1 MRVNTIK
8 KIIAA
13 ILAAVLCFGVL
24 PSRSFFN
31 TLSAVVKAANADS
44 LNEAYADGTSLM
56 PIGPAFTV
64 DTLLSWEPTND
75 PDSDYSRSVVPLADR
90 YTGFTVND
98 YANPDAKLMV
108 CSLANSKHDATNA
121 QGQESFSSYAF
132 NYWQYATS
140 FVYWSGSKRGQVVV
154 PTGEFT
160 DAAHTNGV
168 PVMGTIFFDWG
179 GNSSVVENFVRN
191 YRSVADKLIEVMEY
205 YGFDGYFF
213 NEETAVDYTTAGNLR
228 SMIAYMRQQRPN
240 MLIGW
245 YDSIT
250 DSGNLS
256 YQDAVNGSNSGWVS
270 AGVNEFFMNYNWTTQ
285 DVNTTVS
292 TMQGL
297 GKSQYEAFAGLDVQ
311 QNCMNT
317 NFSSNYLLNNN
328 NNKLKLSLALYC
340 PNSTM
345 GLSGD
350 GADFHEVERQFYV
363 NGGDPRSTSSSGW
376 AGMSRF
382 FADHTTIIS
391 APFVTNFN
399 SGHGKAFYIDGVKS
413 RDAEWSYQSVQD
425 VMPTWTWIIDSNGQK
440 LSGAYD
446 FEDAYNGGSSI
457 KFYGSLT
464 ANKPNNIMLYSTN
477 LDINGSTNIAVTAKN
492 DRGLMKLVAYYGDS
506 STSSYANCQKATFAL
521 DASSGGWTTSNV
533 SLASL
538 SGKKL
543 YAIGFEIG
551 GTSNVSDYQVN
562 IGRLAVTD
570 SEAAAASASNARLEE
585 IIYLDAYTAEAR
597 IKWNGNNAST
607 YEIYR
612 LNADGTRTL
621 IMETPNTAYYIPN
634 LVRNDDQAD
643 VTIEVVPVNANG
655 VRGESSRFTI
665 DWPYENGDTEKLSD
679 VTVPVN
685 ICPLAEVTG
694 YSAQNDGEPAS
705 KAIDGTSENGSKW
718 CATNAQSGWMTI
730 KLDQPRTIKRIRI
743 EHAEYGGEAQNMNT
757 IAFSVQYKSGN
768 NWVTAY
774 STNNNSSAV
783 TDELI
788 TPVTAQEWRLYIS
801 NSGSSAW
808 GAIRIY
814 EWQMFETTER
824 NRTDIVLMKF
834 ASAKNNKGASDT
846 FSLTHAPTGSTV
858 RLYLRDANGNY
869 TQIAS
874 KEAQSSTVSFTG
886 LDYGSDAGRV
896 FYTVQEGKQEE
907 SIKLSTAFDAEPGA
921 VKYSITVVQPA
932 NGTVSA
938 SATSATAGTTVK
950 LTATPAEGYTLDYFT
965 LDGARINGDTFIMPA
980 RNVEV
985 SAVFTANAYS
995 ITVVQPTGGTV
1006 SASATSATAGTTVKL
1021 TATPAEGYTLDYFT
1035 LDGARINGNTFSM
1048 PARNVEVSAVFTA
1061 NAYSITVVQPTGGTV
1076 SASTTSAAAGTTIE
1090 LTATPAEGY
1099 TLDYFTLDGER
1110 INGDTFSMPARN
1122 VEVSAV
1128 FTANAYSITV
1138 VQPTGGTVSASATSA
1153 TAGTTVKLTA
1163 TPAEGY
1169 TLDYFTLDGARINGD
1184 TFIMPA
1190 RNVEVSAVFTAN
1202 AYSITV
1208 VQPTGGTV
1216 SASATSATA
1225 GTTVKLT
1232 ATPAEGYTLD
1242 YFTLDGA
1249 RINGDTFIMPARN
1262 VEVSAVFTAN
1272 AYSITVVQPTGGTV
1286 SASATSATAGTT
1298 VKLTATP
1305 AEGYTL
1311 DYFTLDGARINGD
1324 TFIMPARNV
1333 EVSAVFTANA
1343 YSITVVQPAGGTVSA
1358 SKLSAFFGEAVE
1370 LTAVPD
1376 EGYELSHYVVNGA
1389 ANNGGTFTMPA
1400 RDVIVTAVFTKVAEP
1415 SVNLALNA
1423 TIYYSNKKYPDY
1435 AKNGPQ
1441 HAFDGKMS
1449 DREADKWHA
1458 SGVNGWVAF
1467 DIHTPVANPI
1477 LKIYHAGSAGENSNL
1492 NTSSWDVYI
1501 LNERYL
1507 TEEAYFNMDRS
1518 TQNRVCQIAWFWKRI
1533 HVTTGNTAD
1542 ISIDHIDM
1550 PEARRLFKINMRK
1563 TNQTGYP
1570 YYLNVYEIEMYAGN

>member
-1 MRVNTIK
+1 M
-8 KIIAA
+8 
-13 ILAAVLCFGVL
+13 IL
-24 PSRSFFN
+24 N
-31 TLSAVVKAANADS
+31 
-44 LNEAYADGTSLM
+44 
-56 PIGPAFTV
+56 
-64 DTLLSWEPTND
+64 
-75 PDSDYSRSVVPLADR
+75 
-90 YTGFTVND
+90 
-98 YANPDAKLMV
+98 
-108 CSLANSKHDATNA
+108 
-121 QGQESFSSYAF
+121 
-132 NYWQYATS
+132 S
-140 FVYWSGSKRGQVVV
+140 FV
-154 PTGEFT
+154 
-160 DAAHTNGV
+160 
-168 PVMGTIFFDWG
+168 
-179 GNSSVVENFVRN
+179 
-191 YRSVADKLIEVMEY
+191 
-205 YGFDGYFF
+205 
-213 NEETAVDYTTAGNLR
+213 
-228 SMIAYMRQQRPN
+228 
-240 MLIGW
+240 
-245 YDSIT
+245 
-250 DSGNLS
+250 
-256 YQDAVNGSNSGWVS
+256 
-270 AGVNEFFMNYNWTTQ
+270 
-285 DVNTTVS
+285 TV
-292 TMQGL
+292 
-297 GKSQYEAFAGLDVQ
+297 
-311 QNCMNT
+311 
-317 NFSSNYLLNNN
+317 
-328 NNKLKLSLALYC
+328 
-340 PNSTM
+340 
-345 GLSGD
+345 
-350 GADFHEVERQFYV
+350 
-363 NGGDPRSTSSSGW
+363 
-376 AGMSRF
+376 
-382 FADHTTIIS
+382 
-391 APFVTNFN
+391 
-399 SGHGKAFYIDGVKS
+399 
-413 RDAEWSYQSVQD
+413 
-425 VMPTWTWIIDSNGQK
+425 
-440 LSGAYD
+440 
-446 FEDAYNGGSSI
+446 
-457 KFYGSLT
+457 
-464 ANKPNNIMLYSTN
+464 
-477 LDINGSTNIAVTAKN
+477 
-492 DRGLMKLVAYYGDS
+492 
-506 STSSYANCQKATFAL
+506 
-521 DASSGGWTTSNV
+521 
-533 SLASL
+533 
-538 SGKKL
+538 
-543 YAIGFEIG
+543 
-551 GTSNVSDYQVN
+551 YQVN

-597 IKWNGNNAST
+597 IKWNGNNASS

-679 VTVPVN
+679 VTEPANVCLN
-685 ICPLAEVTG
+685 ATVTG

-718 CATNAQSGWMTI
+718 CATNKQSGWMTI

-743 EHAEYGGEAQNMNT
+743 EHAEYGGEAQDMNT

-768 NWVTAY
+768 NWVTVY
-774 STNNNSSAV
+774 STNSNSSAV

-886 LDYGSDAGRV
+886 LDYGSDAERV

-921 VKYSITVVQPA
+921 VKYSINVVQPTG
-932 NGTVSA
+932 GTVSA

-950 LTATPAEGYTLDYFT
+950 LTANPAEGYTLDYFT

-980 RNVEV
+980 RNV
-985 SAVFTANAYS
+985 
-995 ITVVQPTGGTV
+995 
-1006 SASATSATAGTTVKL
+1006 
-1021 TATPAEGYTLDYFT
+1021 D
-1035 LDGARINGNTFSM
+1035 
-1048 PARNVEVSAVFTA
+1048 
-1061 NAYSITVVQPTGGTV
+1061 
-1076 SASTTSAAAGTTIE
+1076 
-1090 LTATPAEGY
+1090 
-1099 TLDYFTLDGER
+1099 
-1110 INGDTFSMPARN
+1110 
-1122 VEVSAV
+1122 
-1128 FTANAYSITV
+1128 
-1138 VQPTGGTVSASATSA
+1138 
-1153 TAGTTVKLTA
+1153 
-1163 TPAEGY
+1163 
-1169 TLDYFTLDGARINGD
+1169 
-1184 TFIMPA
+1184 
-1190 RNVEVSAVFTAN
+1190 
-1202 AYSITV
+1202 
-1208 VQPTGGTV
+1208 
-1216 SASATSATA
+1216 
-1225 GTTVKLT
+1225 
-1232 ATPAEGYTLD
+1232 
-1242 YFTLDGA
+1242 
-1249 RINGDTFIMPARN
+1249 
-1262 VEVSAVFTAN
+1262 
-1272 AYSITVVQPTGGTV
+1272 
-1286 SASATSATAGTT
+1286 
-1298 VKLTATP
+1298 
-1305 AEGYTL
+1305 
-1311 DYFTLDGARINGD
+1311 
-1324 TFIMPARNV
+1324 
-1333 EVSAVFTANA
+1333 VSAVFTANA

-1389 ANNGGTFTMPA
+1389 ANNGSSFTMPA
-1400 RDVIVTAVFTKVAEP
+1400 HDVMVTAVFTKVAEP

-1423 TIYYSNKKYPDY
+1423 TIYYFNKKYPDY

-1477 LKIYHAGSAGENSNL
+1477 LKIYHAGSAGEGSDL

-1570 YYLNVYEIEMYAGN
+1570 YHLNVYEIEMYAGN

>member
-13 ILAAVLCFGVL
+13 ILAAVFCFGVL

-213 NEETAVDYTTAGNLR
+213 NEETGVDYTTAGNLR

-317 NFSSNYLLNNN
+317 NFSSNYLLNNS
-328 NNKLKLSLALYC
+328 NKLKLSLALYC

-597 IKWNGNNAST
+597 IKWNGNNASS

-694 YSAQNDGEPAS
+694 YSAQNDGEPAW

-718 CATNAQSGWMTI
+718 CATNKQSGWMTI

-743 EHAEYGGEAQNMNT
+743 EHAQYGGEAQNMNT

-768 NWVTAY
+768 NWVTVY

-921 VKYSITVVQPA
+921 VKYSINVVQPA
-932 NGTVSA
+932 NGSVAA

-980 RNVEV
+980 RNVDV

-995 ITVVQPTGGTV
+995 ITVVQPT
-1006 SASATSATAGTTVKL
+1006 
-1021 TATPAEGYTLDYFT
+1021 
-1035 LDGARINGNTFSM
+1035 
-1048 PARNVEVSAVFTA
+1048 
-1061 NAYSITVVQPTGGTV
+1061 
-1076 SASTTSAAAGTTIE
+1076 
-1090 LTATPAEGY
+1090 
-1099 TLDYFTLDGER
+1099 
-1110 INGDTFSMPARN
+1110 
-1122 VEVSAV
+1122 
-1128 FTANAYSITV
+1128 
-1138 VQPTGGTVSASATSA
+1138 
-1153 TAGTTVKLTA
+1153 
-1163 TPAEGY
+1163 
-1169 TLDYFTLDGARINGD
+1169 
-1184 TFIMPA
+1184 
-1190 RNVEVSAVFTAN
+1190 
-1202 AYSITV
+1202 
-1208 VQPTGGTV
+1208 
-1216 SASATSATA
+1216 
-1225 GTTVKLT
+1225 
-1232 ATPAEGYTLD
+1232 
-1242 YFTLDGA
+1242 
-1249 RINGDTFIMPARN
+1249 
-1262 VEVSAVFTAN
+1262 
-1272 AYSITVVQPTGGTV
+1272 
-1286 SASATSATAGTT
+1286 
-1298 VKLTATP
+1298 
-1305 AEGYTL
+1305 
-1311 DYFTLDGARINGD
+1311 
-1324 TFIMPARNV
+1324 
-1333 EVSAVFTANA
+1333 
-1343 YSITVVQPAGGTVSA
+1343 GGTVSA

-1423 TIYYSNKKYPDY
+1423 TVYYSNKKYPDY

-1458 SGVNGWVAF
+1458 SGINGWVAF

-1477 LKIYHAGSAGENSNL
+1477 LKIYHAGSAGEDSNL

-1542 ISIDHIDM
+1542 ISVDHIDM

-1570 YYLNVYEIEMYAGN
+1570 YHLNVYEIEMYAGN

>member
-1 MRVNTIK
+1 M
-8 KIIAA
+8 
-13 ILAAVLCFGVL
+13 
-24 PSRSFFN
+24 
-31 TLSAVVKAANADS
+31 
-44 LNEAYADGTSLM
+44 
-56 PIGPAFTV
+56 
-64 DTLLSWEPTND
+64 
-75 PDSDYSRSVVPLADR
+75 
-90 YTGFTVND
+90 
-98 YANPDAKLMV
+98 
-108 CSLANSKHDATNA
+108 
-121 QGQESFSSYAF
+121 
-132 NYWQYATS
+132 
-140 FVYWSGSKRGQVVV
+140 
-154 PTGEFT
+154 
-160 DAAHTNGV
+160 
-168 PVMGTIFFDWG
+168 
-179 GNSSVVENFVRN
+179 
-191 YRSVADKLIEVMEY
+191 
-205 YGFDGYFF
+205 
-213 NEETAVDYTTAGNLR
+213 
-228 SMIAYMRQQRPN
+228 
-240 MLIGW
+240 
-245 YDSIT
+245 
-250 DSGNLS
+250 
-256 YQDAVNGSNSGWVS
+256 
-270 AGVNEFFMNYNWTTQ
+270 
-285 DVNTTVS
+285 
-292 TMQGL
+292 
-297 GKSQYEAFAGLDVQ
+297 
-311 QNCMNT
+311 
-317 NFSSNYLLNNN
+317 
-328 NNKLKLSLALYC
+328 
-340 PNSTM
+340 
-345 GLSGD
+345 
-350 GADFHEVERQFYV
+350 
-363 NGGDPRSTSSSGW
+363 
-376 AGMSRF
+376 
-382 FADHTTIIS
+382 
-391 APFVTNFN
+391 
-399 SGHGKAFYIDGVKS
+399 
-413 RDAEWSYQSVQD
+413 
-425 VMPTWTWIIDSNGQK
+425 
-440 LSGAYD
+440 
-446 FEDAYNGGSSI
+446 
-457 KFYGSLT
+457 
-464 ANKPNNIMLYSTN
+464 
-477 LDINGSTNIAVTAKN
+477 TAKN

-506 STSSYANCQKATFAL
+506 STSSYANCQKAAFAL

-551 GTSNVSDYQVN
+551 GTSNVYDYQVN

-597 IKWNGNNAST
+597 IKWNGNNASS

-655 VRGESSRFTI
+655 VRGKSSRFTI

-694 YSAQNDGEPAS
+694 YSAQNDGEPAW

-718 CATNAQSGWMTI
+718 CATNKQSGWMTI

-743 EHAEYGGEAQNMNT
+743 EHAQYGGEAQNMNT

-768 NWVTAY
+768 NWVTVY

-921 VKYSITVVQPA
+921 VKYSINVVQPA
-932 NGTVSA
+932 NGSVAA

-950 LTATPAEGYTLDYFT
+950 LTANPAEGYTLDYFT

-995 ITVVQPTGGTV
+995 ITVVQPT
-1006 SASATSATAGTTVKL
+1006 
-1021 TATPAEGYTLDYFT
+1021 
-1035 LDGARINGNTFSM
+1035 
-1048 PARNVEVSAVFTA
+1048 
-1061 NAYSITVVQPTGGTV
+1061 
-1076 SASTTSAAAGTTIE
+1076 
-1090 LTATPAEGY
+1090 
-1099 TLDYFTLDGER
+1099 
-1110 INGDTFSMPARN
+1110 
-1122 VEVSAV
+1122 
-1128 FTANAYSITV
+1128 
-1138 VQPTGGTVSASATSA
+1138 
-1153 TAGTTVKLTA
+1153 
-1163 TPAEGY
+1163 
-1169 TLDYFTLDGARINGD
+1169 
-1184 TFIMPA
+1184 
-1190 RNVEVSAVFTAN
+1190 
-1202 AYSITV
+1202 
-1208 VQPTGGTV
+1208 
-1216 SASATSATA
+1216 
-1225 GTTVKLT
+1225 
-1232 ATPAEGYTLD
+1232 
-1242 YFTLDGA
+1242 
-1249 RINGDTFIMPARN
+1249 
-1262 VEVSAVFTAN
+1262 
-1272 AYSITVVQPTGGTV
+1272 
-1286 SASATSATAGTT
+1286 
-1298 VKLTATP
+1298 
-1305 AEGYTL
+1305 
-1311 DYFTLDGARINGD
+1311 
-1324 TFIMPARNV
+1324 
-1333 EVSAVFTANA
+1333 
-1343 YSITVVQPAGGTVSA
+1343 GGTVSA

-1449 DREADKWHA
+1449 DPEADKWHA

-1477 LKIYHAGSAGENSNL
+1477 LKIYHAGSADEDSNL

>member
-1 MRVNTIK
+1 MKNIK
-8 KIIAA
+8 KLLSLLLCGIMLFGMFPASLFAADGDTGDGSGTISETFVPEITWKRTFEYEHRHDTAANQHTNLGGLYAGDKTAYLSTESKTENSVTTYKNKVHWDWATLSGHFNGRTDDVDDSTHKVWDYGHTDVQYADPVKASITNPINSTSTIGGVGIIPYAPSAGEQAIFAA
-13 ILAAVLCFGVL
+13 TWNNRAAQDFKASSVDGTGIYYSDNYVSVKKGQMDIGYGKKSNDSTISTFSGKSYTARRFSGSFVWPEGYTLSDSIELVSKNDSYYQEIYDKIEADPDLKAAFGGKKVVAINDDMFVFVYKDGEQLTENNYSDYLAFFAGTAGKGVWSWPNADPQDASHGGSGVGWGGEWNVTEPATYGDKYASKAFYKVL
-24 PSRSFFN
+24 PNLDTAGKNRSNSMLSKTLIGKEATDN
-31 TLSAVVKAANADS
+31 TAATAGMMA
-44 LNEAYADGTSLM
+44 L
-56 PIGPAFTV
+56 
-64 DTLLSWEPTND
+64 
-75 PDSDYSRSVVPLADR
+75 SDYWYSFMDGNAISTVLNNK
-90 YTGFTVND
+90 YGTTGINVGDTVHID
-98 YANPDAKLMV
+98 IYCIDMDKV
-108 CSLANSKHDATNA
+108 
-121 QGQESFSSYAF
+121 G
-132 NYWQYATS
+132 
-140 FVYWSGSKRGQVVV
+140 G
-154 PTGEFT
+154 
-160 DAAHTNGV
+160 
-168 PVMGTIFFDWG
+168 IFFDWG

-228 SMIAYMRQQRPN
+228 SMIAYMRQQKPN

-292 TMQGL
+292 TMQNL

-317 NFSSNYLLNNN
+317 YFSSNYLL

-363 NGGDPRSTSSSGW
+363 NGGDPRSTFSSGW

-382 FADHTTIIS
+382 FADHTTIVS

-399 SGHGKAFYIDGVKS
+399 FGHGKAFYIDGVKS

-425 VMPTWTWIIDSNGQK
+425 VIPTWTWIIDSNGQK

-492 DRGLMKLVAYYGDS
+492 DRGLMKLVVYYGDS

-597 IKWNGNNAST
+597 IKWNGNNASS

-643 VTIEVVPVNANG
+643 VTVEVVPVNANG

-694 YSAQNDGEPAS
+694 YSAQNDGEPAW

-718 CATNAQSGWMTI
+718 CATNKQSGWMTI

-768 NWVTAY
+768 NWVTVY
-774 STNNNSSAV
+774 STNSNSSAV

-814 EWQMFETTER
+814 EWQMFESTER
-824 NRTDIVLMKF
+824 ERSDIVLMKF

-896 FYTVQEGKQEE
+896 FYTVQEGVQEE

-921 VKYSITVVQPA
+921 VKYSINVVQPA
-932 NGTVSA
+932 NGSVAA
-938 SATSATAGTTVK
+938 SA
-950 LTATPAEGYTLDYFT
+950 
-965 LDGARINGDTFIMPA
+965 
-980 RNVEV
+980 
-985 SAVFTANAYS
+985 
-995 ITVVQPTGGTV
+995 
-1006 SASATSATAGTTVKL
+1006 
-1021 TATPAEGYTLDYFT
+1021 
-1035 LDGARINGNTFSM
+1035 
-1048 PARNVEVSAVFTA
+1048 
-1061 NAYSITVVQPTGGTV
+1061 
-1076 SASTTSAAAGTTIE
+1076 TSAAAGTIIE
-1090 LTATPAEGY
+1090 LAATPAEGY
-1099 TLDYFTLDGER
+1099 TLDYFTLDGE
-1110 INGDTFSMPARN
+1110 
-1122 VEVSAV
+1122 
-1128 FTANAYSITV
+1128 
-1138 VQPTGGTVSASATSA
+1138 
-1153 TAGTTVKLTA
+1153 
-1163 TPAEGY
+1163 
-1169 TLDYFTLDGARINGD
+1169 
-1184 TFIMPA
+1184 
-1190 RNVEVSAVFTAN
+1190 
-1202 AYSITV
+1202 
-1208 VQPTGGTV
+1208 
-1216 SASATSATA
+1216 
-1225 GTTVKLT
+1225 
-1232 ATPAEGYTLD
+1232 
-1242 YFTLDGA
+1242 
-1249 RINGDTFIMPARN
+1249 
-1262 VEVSAVFTAN
+1262 
-1272 AYSITVVQPTGGTV
+1272 
-1286 SASATSATAGTT
+1286 
-1298 VKLTATP
+1298 
-1305 AEGYTL
+1305 
-1311 DYFTLDGARINGD
+1311 RINGD

-1423 TIYYSNKKYPDY
+1423 TVYYSNKKYPDY

-1449 DREADKWHA
+1449 DPEADKWHA
-1458 SGVNGWVAF
+1458 SGINGWVAF

-1477 LKIYHAGSAGENSNL
+1477 LKIYHAGFAGEGSDL

-1518 TQNRVCQIAWFWKRI
+1518 TQNRVCQIAWFWKRV

-1570 YYLNVYEIEMYAGN
+1570 YHLNVYEIEMYAGN

>member
-13 ILAAVLCFGVL
+13 ILAAVFCFGVL

-179 GNSSVVENFVRN
+179 GNSSVVENFVLN

-228 SMIAYMRQQRPN
+228 SMIAYMRQQKPN

-256 YQDAVNGSNSGWVS
+256 YQDAVNGYNSGWVS

-292 TMQGL
+292 TMQNL

-317 NFSSNYLLNNN
+317 YFSSNYLLNNS
-328 NNKLKLSLALYC
+328 NKLKLSLALYC

-506 STSSYANCQKATFAL
+506 STSSYANCQKAAFAL

-551 GTSNVSDYQVN
+551 DTSNVSDYQVN

-597 IKWNGNNAST
+597 IKWNGNNASS

-694 YSAQNDGEPAS
+694 YSAQNDGEPAW

-718 CATNAQSGWMTI
+718 CATNKQSGWMTI

-768 NWVTAY
+768 NWVTVY
-774 STNNNSSAV
+774 STNSNSSAV

-788 TPVTAQEWRLYIS
+788 TPVTAQEWRLYIY

-846 FSLTHAPTGSTV
+846 FSLTHAPTSSTV

-896 FYTVQEGKQEE
+896 FYTVQEGVQEE

-921 VKYSITVVQPA
+921 VKYSINVVQPA
-932 NGTVSA
+932 NGSVAA
-938 SATSATAGTTVK
+938 SA
-950 LTATPAEGYTLDYFT
+950 
-965 LDGARINGDTFIMPA
+965 
-980 RNVEV
+980 
-985 SAVFTANAYS
+985 
-995 ITVVQPTGGTV
+995 
-1006 SASATSATAGTTVKL
+1006 
-1021 TATPAEGYTLDYFT
+1021 
-1035 LDGARINGNTFSM
+1035 
-1048 PARNVEVSAVFTA
+1048 
-1061 NAYSITVVQPTGGTV
+1061 
-1076 SASTTSAAAGTTIE
+1076 TSAAAGTIIE
-1090 LTATPAEGY
+1090 LAATPAEGY
-1099 TLDYFTLDGER
+1099 TLDYFTLDGE
-1110 INGDTFSMPARN
+1110 
-1122 VEVSAV
+1122 
-1128 FTANAYSITV
+1128 
-1138 VQPTGGTVSASATSA
+1138 
-1153 TAGTTVKLTA
+1153 
-1163 TPAEGY
+1163 
-1169 TLDYFTLDGARINGD
+1169 
-1184 TFIMPA
+1184 
-1190 RNVEVSAVFTAN
+1190 
-1202 AYSITV
+1202 
-1208 VQPTGGTV
+1208 
-1216 SASATSATA
+1216 
-1225 GTTVKLT
+1225 
-1232 ATPAEGYTLD
+1232 
-1242 YFTLDGA
+1242 
-1249 RINGDTFIMPARN
+1249 
-1262 VEVSAVFTAN
+1262 
-1272 AYSITVVQPTGGTV
+1272 
-1286 SASATSATAGTT
+1286 
-1298 VKLTATP
+1298 
-1305 AEGYTL
+1305 
-1311 DYFTLDGARINGD
+1311 RINGD

-1343 YSITVVQPAGGTVSA
+1343 YSITVVQPAGGTVTA

-1458 SGVNGWVAF
+1458 SGINGWVAF

-1477 LKIYHAGSAGENSNL
+1477 LKIYHAGSAGEGSDL

-1518 TQNRVCQIAWFWKRI
+1518 TQNRVCQIAWFWKKI
-1533 HVTTGNTAD
+1533 HVTNGNTAD
-1542 ISIDHIDM
+1542 ISVDHIDM

>member
-228 SMIAYMRQQRPN
+228 SMIAYMRQKRPN

-256 YQDAVNGSNSGWVS
+256 YQDAVNGYNSGWVS

-292 TMQGL
+292 TMQNL

-317 NFSSNYLLNNN
+317 NFSSNYLLN

-506 STSSYANCQKATFAL
+506 STSSYANCQKAAFAL

-685 ICPLAEVTG
+685 ICPLAEVTS
-694 YSAQNDGEPAS
+694 YSAQNDGEPAW

-718 CATNAQSGWMTI
+718 CATNKQSGWMTI

-743 EHAEYGGEAQNMNT
+743 EHAEYGGEAKDMNT

-768 NWVTAY
+768 NWVTVY

-788 TPVTAQEWRLYIS
+788 TPVTAQEWRLYIN

-907 SIKLSTAFDAEPGA
+907 SITAFDAEPGA
-921 VKYSITVVQPA
+921 VKYSINVVQPA
-932 NGTVSA
+932 NGSVAA

-980 RNVEV
+980 RNVDV

-995 ITVVQPTGGTV
+995 ITVVQPANGTV
-1006 SASATSATAGTTVKL
+1006 SASA
-1021 TATPAEGYTLDYFT
+1021 
-1035 LDGARINGNTFSM
+1035 
-1048 PARNVEVSAVFTA
+1048 
-1061 NAYSITVVQPTGGTV
+1061 
-1076 SASTTSAAAGTTIE
+1076 TSAAAGTTIE

-1110 INGDTFSMPARN
+1110 INGDTF
-1122 VEVSAV
+1122 
-1128 FTANAYSITV
+1128 
-1138 VQPTGGTVSASATSA
+1138 
-1153 TAGTTVKLTA
+1153 
-1163 TPAEGY
+1163 
-1169 TLDYFTLDGARINGD
+1169 
-1184 TFIMPA
+1184 IMPA
-1190 RNVEVSAVFTAN
+1190 RNV
-1202 AYSITV
+1202 
-1208 VQPTGGTV
+1208 
-1216 SASATSATA
+1216 
-1225 GTTVKLT
+1225 
-1232 ATPAEGYTLD
+1232 D
-1242 YFTLDGA
+1242 
-1249 RINGDTFIMPARN
+1249 
-1262 VEVSAVFTAN
+1262 
-1272 AYSITVVQPTGGTV
+1272 
-1286 SASATSATAGTT
+1286 
-1298 VKLTATP
+1298 
-1305 AEGYTL
+1305 
-1311 DYFTLDGARINGD
+1311 
-1324 TFIMPARNV
+1324 
-1333 EVSAVFTANA
+1333 VSAVFTANA

-1389 ANNGGTFTMPA
+1389 ANNGSSFTMPA
-1400 RDVIVTAVFTKVAEP
+1400 HDVMVTAVFTKVAEP

-1423 TIYYSNKKYPDY
+1423 TIYYFNKKYPDY

-1477 LKIYHAGSAGENSNL
+1477 LKIYHAGSAGEDSNL

-1570 YYLNVYEIEMYAGN
+1570 YHLNVYEIEMYAGN

>member
-1 MRVNTIK
+1 M
-8 KIIAA
+8 
-13 ILAAVLCFGVL
+13 IL
-24 PSRSFFN
+24 N
-31 TLSAVVKAANADS
+31 
-44 LNEAYADGTSLM
+44 
-56 PIGPAFTV
+56 
-64 DTLLSWEPTND
+64 
-75 PDSDYSRSVVPLADR
+75 
-90 YTGFTVND
+90 
-98 YANPDAKLMV
+98 
-108 CSLANSKHDATNA
+108 
-121 QGQESFSSYAF
+121 
-132 NYWQYATS
+132 S
-140 FVYWSGSKRGQVVV
+140 FV
-154 PTGEFT
+154 
-160 DAAHTNGV
+160 
-168 PVMGTIFFDWG
+168 
-179 GNSSVVENFVRN
+179 
-191 YRSVADKLIEVMEY
+191 
-205 YGFDGYFF
+205 
-213 NEETAVDYTTAGNLR
+213 
-228 SMIAYMRQQRPN
+228 
-240 MLIGW
+240 
-245 YDSIT
+245 
-250 DSGNLS
+250 
-256 YQDAVNGSNSGWVS
+256 
-270 AGVNEFFMNYNWTTQ
+270 
-285 DVNTTVS
+285 TV
-292 TMQGL
+292 
-297 GKSQYEAFAGLDVQ
+297 
-311 QNCMNT
+311 
-317 NFSSNYLLNNN
+317 
-328 NNKLKLSLALYC
+328 
-340 PNSTM
+340 
-345 GLSGD
+345 
-350 GADFHEVERQFYV
+350 
-363 NGGDPRSTSSSGW
+363 
-376 AGMSRF
+376 
-382 FADHTTIIS
+382 
-391 APFVTNFN
+391 
-399 SGHGKAFYIDGVKS
+399 
-413 RDAEWSYQSVQD
+413 
-425 VMPTWTWIIDSNGQK
+425 
-440 LSGAYD
+440 
-446 FEDAYNGGSSI
+446 
-457 KFYGSLT
+457 
-464 ANKPNNIMLYSTN
+464 
-477 LDINGSTNIAVTAKN
+477 
-492 DRGLMKLVAYYGDS
+492 
-506 STSSYANCQKATFAL
+506 
-521 DASSGGWTTSNV
+521 
-533 SLASL
+533 
-538 SGKKL
+538 
-543 YAIGFEIG
+543 
-551 GTSNVSDYQVN
+551 YQVN

-597 IKWNGNNAST
+597 IKWNGTNASS

-665 DWPYENGDTEKLSD
+665 DWPYENGDTERLSD
-679 VTVPVN
+679 ITEPANVCLNAT
-685 ICPLAEVTG
+685 VTG
-694 YSAQNDGEPAS
+694 YSAQNDGEPAW

-718 CATNAQSGWMTI
+718 CATNKQSGWMTI

-743 EHAEYGGEAQNMNT
+743 EHAQYGGEAQNMNT

-788 TPVTAQEWRLYIS
+788 TPVTAQEWRLYIN

-938 SATSATAGTTVK
+938 SATSA
-950 LTATPAEGYTLDYFT
+950 
-965 LDGARINGDTFIMPA
+965 
-980 RNVEV
+980 
-985 SAVFTANAYS
+985 
-995 ITVVQPTGGTV
+995 
-1006 SASATSATAGTTVKL
+1006 
-1021 TATPAEGYTLDYFT
+1021 
-1035 LDGARINGNTFSM
+1035 
-1048 PARNVEVSAVFTA
+1048 
-1061 NAYSITVVQPTGGTV
+1061 
-1076 SASTTSAAAGTTIE
+1076 AAGTTIE

-1099 TLDYFTLDGER
+1099 TLDYFTLDG
-1110 INGDTFSMPARN
+1110 
-1122 VEVSAV
+1122 
-1128 FTANAYSITV
+1128 
-1138 VQPTGGTVSASATSA
+1138 
-1153 TAGTTVKLTA
+1153 
-1163 TPAEGY
+1163 
-1169 TLDYFTLDGARINGD
+1169 ARING
-1184 TFIMPA
+1184 
-1190 RNVEVSAVFTAN
+1190 N
-1202 AYSITV
+1202 
-1208 VQPTGGTV
+1208 
-1216 SASATSATA
+1216 
-1225 GTTVKLT
+1225 
-1232 ATPAEGYTLD
+1232 
-1242 YFTLDGA
+1242 
-1249 RINGDTFIMPARN
+1249 
-1262 VEVSAVFTAN
+1262 
-1272 AYSITVVQPTGGTV
+1272 
-1286 SASATSATAGTT
+1286 
-1298 VKLTATP
+1298 
-1305 AEGYTL
+1305 
-1311 DYFTLDGARINGD
+1311 

-1389 ANNGGTFTMPA
+1389 ANNGSSFTMPA
-1400 RDVIVTAVFTKVAEP
+1400 HDVMVTAVFTKVAEP

-1423 TIYYSNKKYPDY
+1423 TIYYFNKKYPDY

-1477 LKIYHAGSAGENSNL
+1477 LKIYHAGSAGEGSDL

-1542 ISIDHIDM
+1542 ISVDHIDM

-1570 YYLNVYEIEMYAGN
+1570 YHLNVYEIEMYAGN

>member
-228 SMIAYMRQQRPN
+228 SMIAYMRQQKPN

-292 TMQGL
+292 TMQNL

-317 NFSSNYLLNNN
+317 YFSSNYLLNNS
-328 NNKLKLSLALYC
+328 NKLKLSLALYC

-506 STSSYANCQKATFAL
+506 STSSYANCQKAAFAL

-597 IKWNGNNAST
+597 IKWNGNNASS

-621 IMETPNTAYYIPN
+621 IMETPNTAYYIPK

-694 YSAQNDGEPAS
+694 YSAQNDGEPAW

-718 CATNAQSGWMTI
+718 CATNKQSGWMTI

-768 NWVTAY
+768 NWVTVY
-774 STNNNSSAV
+774 ITNNNSSAV

-788 TPVTAQEWRLYIS
+788 TPVTAQEWRLYIY

-814 EWQMFETTER
+814 EWQMFESTER
-824 NRTDIVLMKF
+824 ERSDIVLMKF

-846 FSLTHAPTGSTV
+846 FSLTHAPTSSTV

-896 FYTVQEGKQEE
+896 FYTVQEGVQEE

-921 VKYSITVVQPA
+921 VKYSINVVQPA
-932 NGTVSA
+932 NGSVAA
-938 SATSATAGTTVK
+938 SATSAAAGTTVK
-950 LTATPAEGYTLDYFT
+950 LTANPAEGYTLDYFT
-965 LDGARINGDTFIMPA
+965 LDGA
-980 RNVEV
+980 
-985 SAVFTANAYS
+985 
-995 ITVVQPTGGTV
+995 
-1006 SASATSATAGTTVKL
+1006 
-1021 TATPAEGYTLDYFT
+1021 
-1035 LDGARINGNTFSM
+1035 
-1048 PARNVEVSAVFTA
+1048 
-1061 NAYSITVVQPTGGTV
+1061 
-1076 SASTTSAAAGTTIE
+1076 
-1090 LTATPAEGY
+1090 
-1099 TLDYFTLDGER
+1099 R

-1138 VQPTGGTVSASATSA
+1138 VQPTGGSVAASATSA
-1153 TAGTTVKLTA
+1153 TAGTTIELAA

-1169 TLDYFTLDGARINGD
+1169 TLDYFTLDGERINGN
-1184 TFIMPA
+1184 TF
-1190 RNVEVSAVFTAN
+1190 S
-1202 AYSITV
+1202 
-1208 VQPTGGTV
+1208 
-1216 SASATSATA
+1216 
-1225 GTTVKLT
+1225 
-1232 ATPAEGYTLD
+1232 
-1242 YFTLDGA
+1242 
-1249 RINGDTFIMPARN
+1249 
-1262 VEVSAVFTAN
+1262 
-1272 AYSITVVQPTGGTV
+1272 
-1286 SASATSATAGTT
+1286 
-1298 VKLTATP
+1298 
-1305 AEGYTL
+1305 
-1311 DYFTLDGARINGD
+1311 
-1324 TFIMPARNV
+1324 MPARNV

-1343 YSITVVQPAGGTVSA
+1343 YSITVVQPAGGTVTA

-1449 DREADKWHA
+1449 DPEADKWHA
-1458 SGVNGWVAF
+1458 SGINGWVAF

-1477 LKIYHAGSAGENSNL
+1477 LKIYHAGSAGEGSDL

-1542 ISIDHIDM
+1542 ISVDHIDM

>member
-1 MRVNTIK
+1 M
-8 KIIAA
+8 
-13 ILAAVLCFGVL
+13 VL
-24 PSRSFFN
+24 N
-31 TLSAVVKAANADS
+31 
-44 LNEAYADGTSLM
+44 
-56 PIGPAFTV
+56 
-64 DTLLSWEPTND
+64 
-75 PDSDYSRSVVPLADR
+75 
-90 YTGFTVND
+90 
-98 YANPDAKLMV
+98 
-108 CSLANSKHDATNA
+108 
-121 QGQESFSSYAF
+121 
-132 NYWQYATS
+132 S
-140 FVYWSGSKRGQVVV
+140 FV
-154 PTGEFT
+154 
-160 DAAHTNGV
+160 
-168 PVMGTIFFDWG
+168 
-179 GNSSVVENFVRN
+179 
-191 YRSVADKLIEVMEY
+191 
-205 YGFDGYFF
+205 
-213 NEETAVDYTTAGNLR
+213 
-228 SMIAYMRQQRPN
+228 
-240 MLIGW
+240 
-245 YDSIT
+245 
-250 DSGNLS
+250 
-256 YQDAVNGSNSGWVS
+256 
-270 AGVNEFFMNYNWTTQ
+270 
-285 DVNTTVS
+285 TV
-292 TMQGL
+292 
-297 GKSQYEAFAGLDVQ
+297 
-311 QNCMNT
+311 
-317 NFSSNYLLNNN
+317 
-328 NNKLKLSLALYC
+328 
-340 PNSTM
+340 
-345 GLSGD
+345 
-350 GADFHEVERQFYV
+350 
-363 NGGDPRSTSSSGW
+363 
-376 AGMSRF
+376 
-382 FADHTTIIS
+382 
-391 APFVTNFN
+391 
-399 SGHGKAFYIDGVKS
+399 
-413 RDAEWSYQSVQD
+413 
-425 VMPTWTWIIDSNGQK
+425 
-440 LSGAYD
+440 
-446 FEDAYNGGSSI
+446 
-457 KFYGSLT
+457 
-464 ANKPNNIMLYSTN
+464 
-477 LDINGSTNIAVTAKN
+477 
-492 DRGLMKLVAYYGDS
+492 
-506 STSSYANCQKATFAL
+506 
-521 DASSGGWTTSNV
+521 
-533 SLASL
+533 
-538 SGKKL
+538 
-543 YAIGFEIG
+543 
-551 GTSNVSDYQVN
+551 YQVN

-597 IKWNGNNAST
+597 IKWNGNNASS

-718 CATNAQSGWMTI
+718 CATNKQSGWMTI

-743 EHAEYGGEAQNMNT
+743 EHAQYGGEAQNMNT

-768 NWVTAY
+768 NWVTVY
-774 STNNNSSAV
+774 STNNNSSDV

-921 VKYSITVVQPA
+921 VKYSINVVQPA
-932 NGTVSA
+932 NGSVA
-938 SATSATAGTTVK
+938 
-950 LTATPAEGYTLDYFT
+950 
-965 LDGARINGDTFIMPA
+965 
-980 RNVEV
+980 
-985 SAVFTANAYS
+985 
-995 ITVVQPTGGTV
+995 
-1006 SASATSATAGTTVKL
+1006 ASATSATAGTTVKL

-1035 LDGARINGNTFSM
+1035 LDGARINGNTFIM

-1076 SASTTSAAAGTTIE
+1076 SAFATSATAGTTIE

-1138 VQPTGGTVSASATSA
+1138 VQPTGGSVSASATSA

-1163 TPAEGY
+1163 NPAEGY
-1169 TLDYFTLDGARINGD
+1169 TLDYFTLDGERINGD

-1190 RNVEVSAVFTAN
+1190 RNVDVSAVFTAN

-1232 ATPAEGYTLD
+1232 ANPAGGYTLD
-1242 YFTLDGA
+1242 YFTLDGE

-1262 VEVSAVFTAN
+1262 V
-1272 AYSITVVQPTGGTV
+1272 
-1286 SASATSATAGTT
+1286 
-1298 VKLTATP
+1298 
-1305 AEGYTL
+1305 
-1311 DYFTLDGARINGD
+1311 D
-1324 TFIMPARNV
+1324 
-1333 EVSAVFTANA
+1333 VSAVFTANA
-1343 YSITVVQPAGGTVSA
+1343 YSITVVQPANGTVSA

-1458 SGVNGWVAF
+1458 SGINGWVAF

-1477 LKIYHAGSAGENSNL
+1477 LKIYHAGSAGEDSNL

>member
-13 ILAAVLCFGVL
+13 ILAAVFCFGVL

-213 NEETAVDYTTAGNLR
+213 NEETGVDYTTAGNLR

-317 NFSSNYLLNNN
+317 NFSSNYLLNNS
-328 NNKLKLSLALYC
+328 NKLKLSLALYC

-597 IKWNGNNAST
+597 IKWNGNNASS

-694 YSAQNDGEPAS
+694 YSAQNDGEPAW

-718 CATNAQSGWMTI
+718 CATNKQSGWMTI

-743 EHAEYGGEAQNMNT
+743 EHAQYGGEAQNMNT

-768 NWVTAY
+768 NWVTVY

-921 VKYSITVVQPA
+921 VKYSINVVQPA
-932 NGTVSA
+932 NGSVA
-938 SATSATAGTTVK
+938 
-950 LTATPAEGYTLDYFT
+950 
-965 LDGARINGDTFIMPA
+965 
-980 RNVEV
+980 
-985 SAVFTANAYS
+985 
-995 ITVVQPTGGTV
+995 
-1006 SASATSATAGTTVKL
+1006 
-1021 TATPAEGYTLDYFT
+1021 
-1035 LDGARINGNTFSM
+1035 
-1048 PARNVEVSAVFTA
+1048 
-1061 NAYSITVVQPTGGTV
+1061 
-1076 SASTTSAAAGTTIE
+1076 
-1090 LTATPAEGY
+1090 
-1099 TLDYFTLDGER
+1099 
-1110 INGDTFSMPARN
+1110 
-1122 VEVSAV
+1122 
-1128 FTANAYSITV
+1128 
-1138 VQPTGGTVSASATSA
+1138 ASATSA

-1286 SASATSATAGTT
+1286 SAS
-1298 VKLTATP
+1298 
-1305 AEGYTL
+1305 
-1311 DYFTLDGARINGD
+1311 
-1324 TFIMPARNV
+1324 
-1333 EVSAVFTANA
+1333 
-1343 YSITVVQPAGGTVSA
+1343 
-1358 SKLSAFFGEAVE
+1358 KLSAFFGEAVE

-1423 TIYYSNKKYPDY
+1423 TVYYSNKKYPDY

-1449 DREADKWHA
+1449 DPEADKWHA
-1458 SGVNGWVAF
+1458 SGINGWVAF

-1477 LKIYHAGSAGENSNL
+1477 LKIYHAGFAGEGSDL

-1570 YYLNVYEIEMYAGN
+1570 YHLSVYEIEMYAGN

>member
-228 SMIAYMRQQRPN
+228 SMIAYMRQQKPN

-292 TMQGL
+292 TMQNL

-317 NFSSNYLLNNN
+317 YFSSNYLLNNS
-328 NNKLKLSLALYC
+328 NKLKLSLALYC

-506 STSSYANCQKATFAL
+506 STSSYANCEKATFAL
-521 DASSGGWTTSNV
+521 DASSGGWATSNV

-597 IKWNGNNAST
+597 IKWNGNNASS

-694 YSAQNDGEPAS
+694 YSAQNDGEPAW

-718 CATNAQSGWMTI
+718 CATNARSGWMTI

-768 NWVTAY
+768 NWVTVY
-774 STNNNSSAV
+774 STNSNSSAV

-896 FYTVQEGKQEE
+896 FYTVQEGVQEE

-921 VKYSITVVQPA
+921 VKYSINVVQPA
-932 NGTVSA
+932 NGSVAA
-938 SATSATAGTTVK
+938 SA
-950 LTATPAEGYTLDYFT
+950 
-965 LDGARINGDTFIMPA
+965 
-980 RNVEV
+980 
-985 SAVFTANAYS
+985 
-995 ITVVQPTGGTV
+995 
-1006 SASATSATAGTTVKL
+1006 
-1021 TATPAEGYTLDYFT
+1021 
-1035 LDGARINGNTFSM
+1035 
-1048 PARNVEVSAVFTA
+1048 
-1061 NAYSITVVQPTGGTV
+1061 
-1076 SASTTSAAAGTTIE
+1076 TSAAAGTIIE
-1090 LTATPAEGY
+1090 LAATPAEGY
-1099 TLDYFTLDGER
+1099 TLDYFTLDGE
-1110 INGDTFSMPARN
+1110 
-1122 VEVSAV
+1122 
-1128 FTANAYSITV
+1128 
-1138 VQPTGGTVSASATSA
+1138 
-1153 TAGTTVKLTA
+1153 
-1163 TPAEGY
+1163 
-1169 TLDYFTLDGARINGD
+1169 
-1184 TFIMPA
+1184 
-1190 RNVEVSAVFTAN
+1190 
-1202 AYSITV
+1202 
-1208 VQPTGGTV
+1208 
-1216 SASATSATA
+1216 
-1225 GTTVKLT
+1225 
-1232 ATPAEGYTLD
+1232 
-1242 YFTLDGA
+1242 
-1249 RINGDTFIMPARN
+1249 
-1262 VEVSAVFTAN
+1262 
-1272 AYSITVVQPTGGTV
+1272 
-1286 SASATSATAGTT
+1286 
-1298 VKLTATP
+1298 
-1305 AEGYTL
+1305 
-1311 DYFTLDGARINGD
+1311 RINGD

-1343 YSITVVQPAGGTVSA
+1343 YSITVVQPAGGTVSASATSAAAGTTVKLTATPAEGYTLDYFTLDGERINGDTFIMPARNVEVSAVFTANAYSITVVQPANGTVSA

-1449 DREADKWHA
+1449 DPEADKWHA
-1458 SGVNGWVAF
+1458 SGINGWVAF

-1477 LKIYHAGSAGENSNL
+1477 LKIYHAGSAGEVSNL

-1542 ISIDHIDM
+1542 ISVDHIDM

>member
-1 MRVNTIK
+1 MN
-8 KIIAA
+8 A
-13 ILAAVLCFGVL
+13 
-24 PSRSFFN
+24 
-31 TLSAVVKAANADS
+31 ADS
-44 LNEAYADGTSLM
+44 VPHHPKPSDAERID
-56 PIGPAFTV
+56 
-64 DTLLSWEPTND
+64 LLI
-75 PDSDYSRSVVPLADR
+75 
-90 YTGFTVND
+90 F
-98 YANPDAKLMV
+98 
-108 CSLANSKHDATNA
+108 H
-121 QGQESFSSYAF
+121 F
-132 NYWQYATS
+132 NYIRTFVILNS
-140 FVYWSGSKRGQVVV
+140 FV
-154 PTGEFT
+154 
-160 DAAHTNGV
+160 
-168 PVMGTIFFDWG
+168 
-179 GNSSVVENFVRN
+179 
-191 YRSVADKLIEVMEY
+191 
-205 YGFDGYFF
+205 
-213 NEETAVDYTTAGNLR
+213 
-228 SMIAYMRQQRPN
+228 
-240 MLIGW
+240 
-245 YDSIT
+245 
-250 DSGNLS
+250 
-256 YQDAVNGSNSGWVS
+256 
-270 AGVNEFFMNYNWTTQ
+270 
-285 DVNTTVS
+285 TV
-292 TMQGL
+292 
-297 GKSQYEAFAGLDVQ
+297 
-311 QNCMNT
+311 
-317 NFSSNYLLNNN
+317 
-328 NNKLKLSLALYC
+328 
-340 PNSTM
+340 
-345 GLSGD
+345 
-350 GADFHEVERQFYV
+350 
-363 NGGDPRSTSSSGW
+363 
-376 AGMSRF
+376 
-382 FADHTTIIS
+382 
-391 APFVTNFN
+391 
-399 SGHGKAFYIDGVKS
+399 
-413 RDAEWSYQSVQD
+413 
-425 VMPTWTWIIDSNGQK
+425 
-440 LSGAYD
+440 
-446 FEDAYNGGSSI
+446 
-457 KFYGSLT
+457 
-464 ANKPNNIMLYSTN
+464 
-477 LDINGSTNIAVTAKN
+477 
-492 DRGLMKLVAYYGDS
+492 
-506 STSSYANCQKATFAL
+506 
-521 DASSGGWTTSNV
+521 
-533 SLASL
+533 
-538 SGKKL
+538 
-543 YAIGFEIG
+543 
-551 GTSNVSDYQVN
+551 YQVN

-597 IKWNGNNAST
+597 IKWNGNNASS

-694 YSAQNDGEPAS
+694 YSAQNDGEPAW

-718 CATNAQSGWMTI
+718 CATNARSGWMTI

-743 EHAEYGGEAQNMNT
+743 EHAEYGGEAQDMNT

-768 NWVTAY
+768 NWVTVY
-774 STNNNSSAV
+774 STNSNSSAV

-921 VKYSITVVQPA
+921 VKYSINVVQPA
-932 NGTVSA
+932 NGSVAA

-1006 SASATSATAGTTVKL
+1006 SASATSATAGTTIEL
-1021 TATPAEGYTLDYFT
+1021 TANPAEGYTLDYFT
-1035 LDGARINGNTFSM
+1035 LDGT
-1048 PARNVEVSAVFTA
+1048 
-1061 NAYSITVVQPTGGTV
+1061 
-1076 SASTTSAAAGTTIE
+1076 
-1090 LTATPAEGY
+1090 
-1099 TLDYFTLDGER
+1099 
-1110 INGDTFSMPARN
+1110 
-1122 VEVSAV
+1122 
-1128 FTANAYSITV
+1128 
-1138 VQPTGGTVSASATSA
+1138 
-1153 TAGTTVKLTA
+1153 
-1163 TPAEGY
+1163 
-1169 TLDYFTLDGARINGD
+1169 
-1184 TFIMPA
+1184 
-1190 RNVEVSAVFTAN
+1190 
-1202 AYSITV
+1202 
-1208 VQPTGGTV
+1208 
-1216 SASATSATA
+1216 
-1225 GTTVKLT
+1225 
-1232 ATPAEGYTLD
+1232 
-1242 YFTLDGA
+1242 
-1249 RINGDTFIMPARN
+1249 
-1262 VEVSAVFTAN
+1262 
-1272 AYSITVVQPTGGTV
+1272 
-1286 SASATSATAGTT
+1286 
-1298 VKLTATP
+1298 
-1305 AEGYTL
+1305 
-1311 DYFTLDGARINGD
+1311 RINGD

-1343 YSITVVQPAGGTVSA
+1343 YSITVVQPAGGTVTA

-1449 DREADKWHA
+1449 DLEADKWHA
-1458 SGVNGWVAF
+1458 SGINGWVAF

-1542 ISIDHIDM
+1542 ISVDHIDM

>member
-1 MRVNTIK
+1 M
-8 KIIAA
+8 
-13 ILAAVLCFGVL
+13 IL
-24 PSRSFFN
+24 N
-31 TLSAVVKAANADS
+31 
-44 LNEAYADGTSLM
+44 
-56 PIGPAFTV
+56 
-64 DTLLSWEPTND
+64 
-75 PDSDYSRSVVPLADR
+75 
-90 YTGFTVND
+90 
-98 YANPDAKLMV
+98 
-108 CSLANSKHDATNA
+108 
-121 QGQESFSSYAF
+121 
-132 NYWQYATS
+132 S
-140 FVYWSGSKRGQVVV
+140 FV
-154 PTGEFT
+154 
-160 DAAHTNGV
+160 
-168 PVMGTIFFDWG
+168 
-179 GNSSVVENFVRN
+179 
-191 YRSVADKLIEVMEY
+191 
-205 YGFDGYFF
+205 
-213 NEETAVDYTTAGNLR
+213 
-228 SMIAYMRQQRPN
+228 
-240 MLIGW
+240 
-245 YDSIT
+245 
-250 DSGNLS
+250 
-256 YQDAVNGSNSGWVS
+256 
-270 AGVNEFFMNYNWTTQ
+270 
-285 DVNTTVS
+285 TV
-292 TMQGL
+292 
-297 GKSQYEAFAGLDVQ
+297 
-311 QNCMNT
+311 
-317 NFSSNYLLNNN
+317 
-328 NNKLKLSLALYC
+328 
-340 PNSTM
+340 
-345 GLSGD
+345 
-350 GADFHEVERQFYV
+350 
-363 NGGDPRSTSSSGW
+363 
-376 AGMSRF
+376 
-382 FADHTTIIS
+382 
-391 APFVTNFN
+391 
-399 SGHGKAFYIDGVKS
+399 
-413 RDAEWSYQSVQD
+413 
-425 VMPTWTWIIDSNGQK
+425 
-440 LSGAYD
+440 
-446 FEDAYNGGSSI
+446 
-457 KFYGSLT
+457 
-464 ANKPNNIMLYSTN
+464 
-477 LDINGSTNIAVTAKN
+477 
-492 DRGLMKLVAYYGDS
+492 
-506 STSSYANCQKATFAL
+506 
-521 DASSGGWTTSNV
+521 
-533 SLASL
+533 
-538 SGKKL
+538 
-543 YAIGFEIG
+543 
-551 GTSNVSDYQVN
+551 YQVN

-694 YSAQNDGEPAS
+694 YSAQNDGEPAW

-718 CATNAQSGWMTI
+718 CATNKQSGWMTI

-768 NWVTAY
+768 NWVTVY

-788 TPVTAQEWRLYIS
+788 TPVTAQEWRLYIN

-874 KEAQSSTVSFTG
+874 KEAQSSTVIFTG

-921 VKYSITVVQPA
+921 VKYSINVVQPA
-932 NGTVSA
+932 NGSVAA

-965 LDGARINGDTFIMPA
+965 LDGERINGDTFIMPA

-995 ITVVQPTGGTV
+995 ITVVQPTGGSVAASATSATAGTTIELTATPAEGYTLDYFTLDGERINGNTFIMPARNVEVSAVFTANAYSITVVQPTGGMV

-1035 LDGARINGNTFSM
+1035 LDG
-1048 PARNVEVSAVFTA
+1048 E
-1061 NAYSITVVQPTGGTV
+1061 
-1076 SASTTSAAAGTTIE
+1076 
-1090 LTATPAEGY
+1090 
-1099 TLDYFTLDGER
+1099 
-1110 INGDTFSMPARN
+1110 
-1122 VEVSAV
+1122 
-1128 FTANAYSITV
+1128 
-1138 VQPTGGTVSASATSA
+1138 
-1153 TAGTTVKLTA
+1153 
-1163 TPAEGY
+1163 
-1169 TLDYFTLDGARINGD
+1169 RINGD

-1208 VQPTGGTV
+1208 VQPT
-1216 SASATSATA
+1216 
-1225 GTTVKLT
+1225 
-1232 ATPAEGYTLD
+1232 
-1242 YFTLDGA
+1242 
-1249 RINGDTFIMPARN
+1249 
-1262 VEVSAVFTAN
+1262 
-1272 AYSITVVQPTGGTV
+1272 
-1286 SASATSATAGTT
+1286 
-1298 VKLTATP
+1298 
-1305 AEGYTL
+1305 
-1311 DYFTLDGARINGD
+1311 
-1324 TFIMPARNV
+1324 
-1333 EVSAVFTANA
+1333 
-1343 YSITVVQPAGGTVSA
+1343 GGTVSA

-1423 TIYYSNKKYPDY
+1423 TVYYSNKKYPDY

-1458 SGVNGWVAF
+1458 SGINGWVAF

-1477 LKIYHAGSAGENSNL
+1477 LKIYHAGSAGEDSNL

-1542 ISIDHIDM
+1542 ISVDHIDM

-1570 YYLNVYEIEMYAGN
+1570 YHLNVYEIEMYAGN

>member
-1 MRVNTIK
+1 M
-8 KIIAA
+8 
-13 ILAAVLCFGVL
+13 IL
-24 PSRSFFN
+24 N
-31 TLSAVVKAANADS
+31 
-44 LNEAYADGTSLM
+44 
-56 PIGPAFTV
+56 
-64 DTLLSWEPTND
+64 
-75 PDSDYSRSVVPLADR
+75 
-90 YTGFTVND
+90 
-98 YANPDAKLMV
+98 
-108 CSLANSKHDATNA
+108 
-121 QGQESFSSYAF
+121 
-132 NYWQYATS
+132 S
-140 FVYWSGSKRGQVVV
+140 FV
-154 PTGEFT
+154 
-160 DAAHTNGV
+160 
-168 PVMGTIFFDWG
+168 
-179 GNSSVVENFVRN
+179 
-191 YRSVADKLIEVMEY
+191 
-205 YGFDGYFF
+205 
-213 NEETAVDYTTAGNLR
+213 
-228 SMIAYMRQQRPN
+228 
-240 MLIGW
+240 
-245 YDSIT
+245 
-250 DSGNLS
+250 
-256 YQDAVNGSNSGWVS
+256 
-270 AGVNEFFMNYNWTTQ
+270 
-285 DVNTTVS
+285 TV
-292 TMQGL
+292 
-297 GKSQYEAFAGLDVQ
+297 
-311 QNCMNT
+311 
-317 NFSSNYLLNNN
+317 
-328 NNKLKLSLALYC
+328 
-340 PNSTM
+340 
-345 GLSGD
+345 
-350 GADFHEVERQFYV
+350 
-363 NGGDPRSTSSSGW
+363 
-376 AGMSRF
+376 
-382 FADHTTIIS
+382 
-391 APFVTNFN
+391 
-399 SGHGKAFYIDGVKS
+399 
-413 RDAEWSYQSVQD
+413 
-425 VMPTWTWIIDSNGQK
+425 
-440 LSGAYD
+440 
-446 FEDAYNGGSSI
+446 
-457 KFYGSLT
+457 
-464 ANKPNNIMLYSTN
+464 
-477 LDINGSTNIAVTAKN
+477 
-492 DRGLMKLVAYYGDS
+492 
-506 STSSYANCQKATFAL
+506 
-521 DASSGGWTTSNV
+521 
-533 SLASL
+533 
-538 SGKKL
+538 
-543 YAIGFEIG
+543 
-551 GTSNVSDYQVN
+551 YQVN

-694 YSAQNDGEPAS
+694 YSAQNDGEPAW

-718 CATNAQSGWMTI
+718 CATNARSGWMTI

-743 EHAEYGGEAQNMNT
+743 EHAQYGGEAQNMNT

-768 NWVTAY
+768 NWVTVY

-788 TPVTAQEWRLYIS
+788 TPVTAQEWRLYIN

-921 VKYSITVVQPA
+921 VKYSINVVQPA
-932 NGTVSA
+932 GGSVAA

-965 LDGARINGDTFIMPA
+965 LDGERINGDTFIMPA

-995 ITVVQPTGGTV
+995 INVVQPANGMV

-1035 LDGARINGNTFSM
+1035 LDGARINGNTF
-1048 PARNVEVSAVFTA
+1048 
-1061 NAYSITVVQPTGGTV
+1061 
-1076 SASTTSAAAGTTIE
+1076 
-1090 LTATPAEGY
+1090 
-1099 TLDYFTLDGER
+1099 
-1110 INGDTFSMPARN
+1110 
-1122 VEVSAV
+1122 
-1128 FTANAYSITV
+1128 
-1138 VQPTGGTVSASATSA
+1138 
-1153 TAGTTVKLTA
+1153 
-1163 TPAEGY
+1163 
-1169 TLDYFTLDGARINGD
+1169 
-1184 TFIMPA
+1184 
-1190 RNVEVSAVFTAN
+1190 
-1202 AYSITV
+1202 
-1208 VQPTGGTV
+1208 
-1216 SASATSATA
+1216 
-1225 GTTVKLT
+1225 
-1232 ATPAEGYTLD
+1232 
-1242 YFTLDGA
+1242 
-1249 RINGDTFIMPARN
+1249 
-1262 VEVSAVFTAN
+1262 
-1272 AYSITVVQPTGGTV
+1272 
-1286 SASATSATAGTT
+1286 
-1298 VKLTATP
+1298 
-1305 AEGYTL
+1305 
-1311 DYFTLDGARINGD
+1311 
-1324 TFIMPARNV
+1324 IMPARNV

-1343 YSITVVQPAGGTVSA
+1343 YSITVVQPANGTVSA

-1423 TIYYSNKKYPDY
+1423 TVYYSNKKYPDY

-1458 SGVNGWVAF
+1458 SGINGWVAF

-1477 LKIYHAGSAGENSNL
+1477 LKIYHAGFAGEGSDL

-1570 YYLNVYEIEMYAGN
+1570 YHLNVYEIEMYAGN

>member
-1 MRVNTIK
+1 
-8 KIIAA
+8 
-13 ILAAVLCFGVL
+13 
-24 PSRSFFN
+24 
-31 TLSAVVKAANADS
+31 
-44 LNEAYADGTSLM
+44 
-56 PIGPAFTV
+56 
-64 DTLLSWEPTND
+64 
-75 PDSDYSRSVVPLADR
+75 
-90 YTGFTVND
+90 
-98 YANPDAKLMV
+98 
-108 CSLANSKHDATNA
+108 
-121 QGQESFSSYAF
+121 
-132 NYWQYATS
+132 
-140 FVYWSGSKRGQVVV
+140 
-154 PTGEFT
+154 
-160 DAAHTNGV
+160 
-168 PVMGTIFFDWG
+168 
-179 GNSSVVENFVRN
+179 
-191 YRSVADKLIEVMEY
+191 
-205 YGFDGYFF
+205 
-213 NEETAVDYTTAGNLR
+213 
-228 SMIAYMRQQRPN
+228 
-240 MLIGW
+240 
-245 YDSIT
+245 
-250 DSGNLS
+250 
-256 YQDAVNGSNSGWVS
+256 
-270 AGVNEFFMNYNWTTQ
+270 
-285 DVNTTVS
+285 
-292 TMQGL
+292 
-297 GKSQYEAFAGLDVQ
+297 
-311 QNCMNT
+311 
-317 NFSSNYLLNNN
+317 
-328 NNKLKLSLALYC
+328 
-340 PNSTM
+340 
-345 GLSGD
+345 
-350 GADFHEVERQFYV
+350 
-363 NGGDPRSTSSSGW
+363 
-376 AGMSRF
+376 
-382 FADHTTIIS
+382 
-391 APFVTNFN
+391 
-399 SGHGKAFYIDGVKS
+399 
-413 RDAEWSYQSVQD
+413 
-425 VMPTWTWIIDSNGQK
+425 
-440 LSGAYD
+440 
-446 FEDAYNGGSSI
+446 
-457 KFYGSLT
+457 
-464 ANKPNNIMLYSTN
+464 
-477 LDINGSTNIAVTAKN
+477 
-492 DRGLMKLVAYYGDS
+492 
-506 STSSYANCQKATFAL
+506 
-521 DASSGGWTTSNV
+521 
-533 SLASL
+533 
-538 SGKKL
+538 
-543 YAIGFEIG
+543 
-551 GTSNVSDYQVN
+551 
-562 IGRLAVTD
+562 
-570 SEAAAASASNARLEE
+570 
-585 IIYLDAYTAEAR
+585 
-597 IKWNGNNAST
+597 
-607 YEIYR
+607 
-612 LNADGTRTL
+612 
-621 IMETPNTAYYIPN
+621 METPNTAYYIPN

-718 CATNAQSGWMTI
+718 CATNKQSGWMTI

-743 EHAEYGGEAQNMNT
+743 EHAEYGGESQDMNT

-768 NWVTAY
+768 NWITVY
-774 STNNNSSAV
+774 STNSNSSAV

-846 FSLTHAPTGSTV
+846 FSLTHAPMGSTV

-932 NGTVSA
+932 NGSVAA

-950 LTATPAEGYTLDYFT
+950 LTA
-965 LDGARINGDTFIMPA
+965 N
-980 RNVEV
+980 
-985 SAVFTANAYS
+985 
-995 ITVVQPTGGTV
+995 
-1006 SASATSATAGTTVKL
+1006 
-1021 TATPAEGYTLDYFT
+1021 PAEGYTLDYFT

-1061 NAYSITVVQPTGGTV
+1061 NAYSITVVQPAGGSV
-1076 SASTTSAAAGTTIE
+1076 AASATSAAAGTTIE
-1090 LTATPAEGY
+1090 LA
-1099 TLDYFTLDGER
+1099 
-1110 INGDTFSMPARN
+1110 
-1122 VEVSAV
+1122 
-1128 FTANAYSITV
+1128 
-1138 VQPTGGTVSASATSA
+1138 
-1153 TAGTTVKLTA
+1153 A

-1169 TLDYFTLDGARINGD
+1169 TLDYFTLDGARING
-1184 TFIMPA
+1184 
-1190 RNVEVSAVFTAN
+1190 N
-1202 AYSITV
+1202 
-1208 VQPTGGTV
+1208 
-1216 SASATSATA
+1216 
-1225 GTTVKLT
+1225 
-1232 ATPAEGYTLD
+1232 
-1242 YFTLDGA
+1242 
-1249 RINGDTFIMPARN
+1249 
-1262 VEVSAVFTAN
+1262 
-1272 AYSITVVQPTGGTV
+1272 
-1286 SASATSATAGTT
+1286 
-1298 VKLTATP
+1298 
-1305 AEGYTL
+1305 
-1311 DYFTLDGARINGD
+1311 

-1343 YSITVVQPAGGTVSA
+1343 YSITVVQPANGTVSA

-1423 TIYYSNKKYPDY
+1423 TVYYSNKKYPDY

-1449 DREADKWHA
+1449 DPEADKWHA
-1458 SGVNGWVAF
+1458 SGINGWVAF

-1477 LKIYHAGSAGENSNL
+1477 LKIYHAGFAGEGSDL

-1570 YYLNVYEIEMYAGN
+1570 YHLNVYEIEMYAGN

>member
-13 ILAAVLCFGVL
+13 ILAAVFCFGVL

-228 SMIAYMRQQRPN
+228 SMIAYMRQQRPD

-256 YQDAVNGSNSGWVS
+256 YQDAVNGYNSGWVS

-292 TMQGL
+292 TMQNL

-317 NFSSNYLLNNN
+317 NFSSNYLLN

-506 STSSYANCQKATFAL
+506 STSSYANCQKAAFAL

-551 GTSNVSDYQVN
+551 GTSNVYDYQVN

-694 YSAQNDGEPAS
+694 YSAQNDGEPAW

-718 CATNAQSGWMTI
+718 CATNARSGWMTI

-743 EHAEYGGEAQNMNT
+743 EHAEYGGESQDMNT

-768 NWVTAY
+768 NWVTVY

-814 EWQMFETTER
+814 EWKMFESTER
-824 NRTDIVLMKF
+824 ERSDIVLMKF

-896 FYTVQEGKQEE
+896 FYTVQEGKQKE

-921 VKYSITVVQPA
+921 AKYSINVVQPA
-932 NGTVSA
+932 NGSVAA

-995 ITVVQPTGGTV
+995 ITVVQPTGGSV
-1006 SASATSATAGTTVKL
+1006 AASATSAT
-1021 TATPAEGYTLDYFT
+1021 
-1035 LDGARINGNTFSM
+1035 
-1048 PARNVEVSAVFTA
+1048 
-1061 NAYSITVVQPTGGTV
+1061 
-1076 SASTTSAAAGTTIE
+1076 AGTTIE

-1122 VEVSAV
+1122 VDVSAV

-1153 TAGTTVKLTA
+1153 AAGTTVELTA
-1163 TPAEGY
+1163 NPAEGY
-1169 TLDYFTLDGARINGD
+1169 TLDYFTLDGARINGDTFSMPARNVEVSAVFTANAYSITVVQPANGTVSASATSATAGTTVKLTANPAEGYTLDYFTLDGERINGD

-1208 VQPTGGTV
+1208 VQPTGGSV
-1216 SASATSATA
+1216 AASATSATA
-1225 GTTVKLT
+1225 GTTIELT

-1249 RINGDTFIMPARN
+1249 RINGNTFIMPARN

-1272 AYSITVVQPTGGTV
+1272 AYSITVVQPT
-1286 SASATSATAGTT
+1286 
-1298 VKLTATP
+1298 
-1305 AEGYTL
+1305 
-1311 DYFTLDGARINGD
+1311 
-1324 TFIMPARNV
+1324 
-1333 EVSAVFTANA
+1333 
-1343 YSITVVQPAGGTVSA
+1343 GGTVSA

-1449 DREADKWHA
+1449 DPEADKWHA

-1477 LKIYHAGSAGENSNL
+1477 LKIYHAGSADEDSNL

>member
-13 ILAAVLCFGVL
+13 ILAAVFCFGVL

-168 PVMGTIFFDWG
+168 PVMGTIFFDWNG
-179 GNSSVVENFVRN
+179 DSSVVENFVRN

-213 NEETAVDYTTAGNLR
+213 NEETAVNYTTAGNLR

-292 TMQGL
+292 TMQNL

-317 NFSSNYLLNNN
+317 YFSSNYLLNNS
-328 NNKLKLSLALYC
+328 NKLKLSLALYC

-477 LDINGSTNIAVTAKN
+477 LDINGSTNIAVTSKN
-492 DRGLMKLVAYYGDS
+492 DRWLMKLVAYYGDS
-506 STSSYANCQKATFAL
+506 STSSYANCQKAAFAL

-597 IKWNGNNAST
+597 IKWNGNNASS

-643 VTIEVVPVNANG
+643 VTVEVVPVNANG

-665 DWPYENGDTEKLSD
+665 DWLYENGDTEKLSD

-694 YSAQNDGEPAS
+694 YSAQNDGEPAW

-718 CATNAQSGWMTI
+718 CATNARSGWMTI

-743 EHAEYGGEAQNMNT
+743 EHAEYGGEAQDMNT

-768 NWVTAY
+768 NWVTVY
-774 STNNNSSAV
+774 STNSNSSDV

-846 FSLTHAPTGSTV
+846 FSLTNAPTGSTV

-921 VKYSITVVQPA
+921 VKYSINVVQPA
-932 NGTVSA
+932 NGSVAA

-965 LDGARINGDTFIMPA
+965 LDG
-980 RNVEV
+980 E
-985 SAVFTANAYS
+985 
-995 ITVVQPTGGTV
+995 
-1006 SASATSATAGTTVKL
+1006 
-1021 TATPAEGYTLDYFT
+1021 
-1035 LDGARINGNTFSM
+1035 
-1048 PARNVEVSAVFTA
+1048 
-1061 NAYSITVVQPTGGTV
+1061 
-1076 SASTTSAAAGTTIE
+1076 
-1090 LTATPAEGY
+1090 
-1099 TLDYFTLDGER
+1099 
-1110 INGDTFSMPARN
+1110 
-1122 VEVSAV
+1122 
-1128 FTANAYSITV
+1128 
-1138 VQPTGGTVSASATSA
+1138 
-1153 TAGTTVKLTA
+1153 
-1163 TPAEGY
+1163 
-1169 TLDYFTLDGARINGD
+1169 
-1184 TFIMPA
+1184 
-1190 RNVEVSAVFTAN
+1190 
-1202 AYSITV
+1202 
-1208 VQPTGGTV
+1208 
-1216 SASATSATA
+1216 
-1225 GTTVKLT
+1225 
-1232 ATPAEGYTLD
+1232 
-1242 YFTLDGA
+1242 
-1249 RINGDTFIMPARN
+1249 
-1262 VEVSAVFTAN
+1262 
-1272 AYSITVVQPTGGTV
+1272 
-1286 SASATSATAGTT
+1286 
-1298 VKLTATP
+1298 
-1305 AEGYTL
+1305 
-1311 DYFTLDGARINGD
+1311 RINGD

-1343 YSITVVQPAGGTVSA
+1343 YSITVVQPANGTVSASATSATAGTTIELTATPAEGYTLDYFTLDGERINGHTFSMPARNVEVSAVFTANAYSITVVQPAGGTVTA

-1449 DREADKWHA
+1449 DLEADKWHA
-1458 SGVNGWVAF
+1458 SGINGWVAF

-1542 ISIDHIDM
+1542 ISVDHIDM

>member
-1 MRVNTIK
+1 M
-8 KIIAA
+8 
-13 ILAAVLCFGVL
+13 IL
-24 PSRSFFN
+24 N
-31 TLSAVVKAANADS
+31 
-44 LNEAYADGTSLM
+44 
-56 PIGPAFTV
+56 
-64 DTLLSWEPTND
+64 
-75 PDSDYSRSVVPLADR
+75 
-90 YTGFTVND
+90 
-98 YANPDAKLMV
+98 
-108 CSLANSKHDATNA
+108 
-121 QGQESFSSYAF
+121 
-132 NYWQYATS
+132 S
-140 FVYWSGSKRGQVVV
+140 FV
-154 PTGEFT
+154 
-160 DAAHTNGV
+160 
-168 PVMGTIFFDWG
+168 
-179 GNSSVVENFVRN
+179 
-191 YRSVADKLIEVMEY
+191 
-205 YGFDGYFF
+205 
-213 NEETAVDYTTAGNLR
+213 
-228 SMIAYMRQQRPN
+228 
-240 MLIGW
+240 
-245 YDSIT
+245 
-250 DSGNLS
+250 
-256 YQDAVNGSNSGWVS
+256 
-270 AGVNEFFMNYNWTTQ
+270 
-285 DVNTTVS
+285 TV
-292 TMQGL
+292 
-297 GKSQYEAFAGLDVQ
+297 
-311 QNCMNT
+311 
-317 NFSSNYLLNNN
+317 
-328 NNKLKLSLALYC
+328 
-340 PNSTM
+340 
-345 GLSGD
+345 
-350 GADFHEVERQFYV
+350 
-363 NGGDPRSTSSSGW
+363 
-376 AGMSRF
+376 
-382 FADHTTIIS
+382 
-391 APFVTNFN
+391 
-399 SGHGKAFYIDGVKS
+399 
-413 RDAEWSYQSVQD
+413 
-425 VMPTWTWIIDSNGQK
+425 
-440 LSGAYD
+440 
-446 FEDAYNGGSSI
+446 
-457 KFYGSLT
+457 
-464 ANKPNNIMLYSTN
+464 
-477 LDINGSTNIAVTAKN
+477 
-492 DRGLMKLVAYYGDS
+492 
-506 STSSYANCQKATFAL
+506 
-521 DASSGGWTTSNV
+521 
-533 SLASL
+533 
-538 SGKKL
+538 
-543 YAIGFEIG
+543 
-551 GTSNVSDYQVN
+551 YQVN

-597 IKWNGNNAST
+597 IKWNGNNASS

-643 VTIEVVPVNANG
+643 VTVEVVPVNANG

-694 YSAQNDGEPAS
+694 YSAQNDGEPAW

-718 CATNAQSGWMTI
+718 CATNKQSGWMTI

-768 NWVTAY
+768 NWVTVY
-774 STNNNSSAV
+774 STNSNSSAV

-932 NGTVSA
+932 NGSVSA
-938 SATSATAGTTVK
+938 SATSATAGTTIE
-950 LTATPAEGYTLDYFT
+950 LAATPAEGYTLDYFT
-965 LDGARINGDTFIMPA
+965 LDGERINGDTFIMPA

-995 ITVVQPTGGTV
+995 ITVVQPT
-1006 SASATSATAGTTVKL
+1006 
-1021 TATPAEGYTLDYFT
+1021 
-1035 LDGARINGNTFSM
+1035 
-1048 PARNVEVSAVFTA
+1048 
-1061 NAYSITVVQPTGGTV
+1061 
-1076 SASTTSAAAGTTIE
+1076 
-1090 LTATPAEGY
+1090 
-1099 TLDYFTLDGER
+1099 
-1110 INGDTFSMPARN
+1110 
-1122 VEVSAV
+1122 
-1128 FTANAYSITV
+1128 
-1138 VQPTGGTVSASATSA
+1138 
-1153 TAGTTVKLTA
+1153 
-1163 TPAEGY
+1163 
-1169 TLDYFTLDGARINGD
+1169 
-1184 TFIMPA
+1184 
-1190 RNVEVSAVFTAN
+1190 
-1202 AYSITV
+1202 
-1208 VQPTGGTV
+1208 
-1216 SASATSATA
+1216 
-1225 GTTVKLT
+1225 
-1232 ATPAEGYTLD
+1232 
-1242 YFTLDGA
+1242 
-1249 RINGDTFIMPARN
+1249 
-1262 VEVSAVFTAN
+1262 
-1272 AYSITVVQPTGGTV
+1272 
-1286 SASATSATAGTT
+1286 
-1298 VKLTATP
+1298 
-1305 AEGYTL
+1305 
-1311 DYFTLDGARINGD
+1311 
-1324 TFIMPARNV
+1324 
-1333 EVSAVFTANA
+1333 
-1343 YSITVVQPAGGTVSA
+1343 GGTVSA

-1423 TIYYSNKKYPDY
+1423 TVYYSNKKYPDY

-1449 DREADKWHA
+1449 DPEADKWHA

-1477 LKIYHAGSAGENSNL
+1477 LKIYHAGFAGEGSDL

-1570 YYLNVYEIEMYAGN
+1570 YHLNVYEIEMYAGN

>member
-13 ILAAVLCFGVL
+13 LLAAVFCFGVL

-328 NNKLKLSLALYC
+328 NKLKLSLALYC

-597 IKWNGNNAST
+597 IKWNGNNASS

-643 VTIEVVPVNANG
+643 VTVEVVPVNANG

-694 YSAQNDGEPAS
+694 YSAQNDGEPAW

-718 CATNAQSGWMTI
+718 CATNKQSGWMTI

-743 EHAEYGGEAQNMNT
+743 EHAEYGGESQDMNT

-768 NWVTAY
+768 NWVTVY

-921 VKYSITVVQPA
+921 VKYSINVVQPA
-932 NGTVSA
+932 NGSVAA

-950 LTATPAEGYTLDYFT
+950 LTANPE
-965 LDGARINGDTFIMPA
+965 
-980 RNVEV
+980 
-985 SAVFTANAYS
+985 
-995 ITVVQPTGGTV
+995 
-1006 SASATSATAGTTVKL
+1006 
-1021 TATPAEGYTLDYFT
+1021 
-1035 LDGARINGNTFSM
+1035 
-1048 PARNVEVSAVFTA
+1048 
-1061 NAYSITVVQPTGGTV
+1061 
-1076 SASTTSAAAGTTIE
+1076 
-1090 LTATPAEGY
+1090 EGY
-1099 TLDYFTLDGER
+1099 TLDYFTLDGE
-1110 INGDTFSMPARN
+1110 
-1122 VEVSAV
+1122 
-1128 FTANAYSITV
+1128 
-1138 VQPTGGTVSASATSA
+1138 
-1153 TAGTTVKLTA
+1153 
-1163 TPAEGY
+1163 
-1169 TLDYFTLDGARINGD
+1169 
-1184 TFIMPA
+1184 
-1190 RNVEVSAVFTAN
+1190 
-1202 AYSITV
+1202 
-1208 VQPTGGTV
+1208 
-1216 SASATSATA
+1216 
-1225 GTTVKLT
+1225 
-1232 ATPAEGYTLD
+1232 
-1242 YFTLDGA
+1242 
-1249 RINGDTFIMPARN
+1249 
-1262 VEVSAVFTAN
+1262 
-1272 AYSITVVQPTGGTV
+1272 
-1286 SASATSATAGTT
+1286 
-1298 VKLTATP
+1298 
-1305 AEGYTL
+1305 
-1311 DYFTLDGARINGD
+1311 RINGD

-1343 YSITVVQPAGGTVSA
+1343 YSITVVQPAGGSVAASATSATAGTTIELAATPAEGYTLDYFTLDGERINGNTFSMPARNVEVSAVFTANAYSITVVQPANGSVAASATSAAAGTIIELAATPAEGYTLDYFTLDGERINGDTFIMPARNVEVSAVFTANAYNITVVQPTGGTVSASATSATAGTSVKLTATPAEGYTLDYFTLDGERINGNTFIMPARNVEVSAVFTANAYSITVVQPTGGTVSA

-1449 DREADKWHA
+1449 DPEADKWHA
-1458 SGVNGWVAF
+1458 SGINGWVAF

-1477 LKIYHAGSAGENSNL
+1477 LKIYHAGSAGEDSNL

-1518 TQNRVCQIAWFWKRI
+1518 TQNRVCQIAWFWKRV

-1570 YYLNVYEIEMYAGN
+1570 YHLNVYEIEMYAGN

>member
-13 ILAAVLCFGVL
+13 ILAAVFCFGVL

-228 SMIAYMRQQRPN
+228 SMIAYMRQKRPD

-292 TMQGL
+292 TMQNL

-317 NFSSNYLLNNN
+317 NFSSNYLLNNS
-328 NNKLKLSLALYC
+328 NKLKLSLALYC

-363 NGGDPRSTSSSGW
+363 NGGDPRNTSSSGW

-521 DASSGGWTTSNV
+521 DASSGSWTTSNV

-694 YSAQNDGEPAS
+694 YSAQNDGEPAW

-718 CATNAQSGWMTI
+718 CATNKQSGWMTI

-743 EHAEYGGEAQNMNT
+743 EHAEYGGEAQDMNT

-768 NWVTAY
+768 NWVTVY

-788 TPVTAQEWRLYIS
+788 TPVTAQEWRLYIN

-921 VKYSITVVQPA
+921 VKYSINVVQPA
-932 NGTVSA
+932 NGSVAA

-950 LTATPAEGYTLDYFT
+950 LTANPAEGYTLDYFTLDGARINGDTFIMPARNVEVSAVFTANAYSITVVQPTGGSVAASATSATAGTTVELTANPAEGYTLDYFTLDGARINGNTFIMPARNVEVSAVFTANAYSITVVQPTGGTVSASATSAAAGTTVELTANPAEGYTLDYFT

-1006 SASATSATAGTTVKL
+1006 SASATSAAAGTTV
-1021 TATPAEGYTLDYFT
+1021 
-1035 LDGARINGNTFSM
+1035 
-1048 PARNVEVSAVFTA
+1048 
-1061 NAYSITVVQPTGGTV
+1061 
-1076 SASTTSAAAGTTIE
+1076 E
-1090 LTATPAEGY
+1090 LTA
-1099 TLDYFTLDGER
+1099 
-1110 INGDTFSMPARN
+1110 N
-1122 VEVSAV
+1122 
-1128 FTANAYSITV
+1128 
-1138 VQPTGGTVSASATSA
+1138 
-1153 TAGTTVKLTA
+1153 
-1163 TPAEGY
+1163 PAEGY

-1216 SASATSATA
+1216 SAS
-1225 GTTVKLT
+1225 
-1232 ATPAEGYTLD
+1232 
-1242 YFTLDGA
+1242 
-1249 RINGDTFIMPARN
+1249 
-1262 VEVSAVFTAN
+1262 
-1272 AYSITVVQPTGGTV
+1272 
-1286 SASATSATAGTT
+1286 
-1298 VKLTATP
+1298 
-1305 AEGYTL
+1305 
-1311 DYFTLDGARINGD
+1311 
-1324 TFIMPARNV
+1324 
-1333 EVSAVFTANA
+1333 
-1343 YSITVVQPAGGTVSA
+1343 
-1358 SKLSAFFGEAVE
+1358 KLSAFFGEAVE

-1389 ANNGGTFTMPA
+1389 ANSGGTFTMPA

-1423 TIYYSNKKYPDY
+1423 TIYYFNKKYPDY

-1449 DREADKWHA
+1449 DPEADKWHA

-1477 LKIYHAGSAGENSNL
+1477 LKIYHAGSADEDSNL

-1542 ISIDHIDM
+1542 ISVDHIDM

-1570 YYLNVYEIEMYAGN
+1570 YHLNVYEIEMYAGN

>member
-228 SMIAYMRQQRPN
+228 SMIAYMRQQKPN

-292 TMQGL
+292 TMQNL

-317 NFSSNYLLNNN
+317 NFSSNYLLNNS
-328 NNKLKLSLALYC
+328 NKLKLSLALYC

-382 FADHTTIIS
+382 FADHTTIVS

-506 STSSYANCQKATFAL
+506 STSSYANCQKATFAI

-551 GTSNVSDYQVN
+551 STSNVSDYQVN

-597 IKWNGNNAST
+597 IKWNGNNASS

-621 IMETPNTAYYIPN
+621 IMETPNTAYYIPK

-694 YSAQNDGEPAS
+694 YSAQNDGEPAW

-718 CATNAQSGWMTI
+718 CATNARSGWMTI

-743 EHAEYGGEAQNMNT
+743 EHAEYGGEAQDMNT

-768 NWVTAY
+768 NWVTVY
-774 STNNNSSAV
+774 STTNNSSAV

-788 TPVTAQEWRLYIS
+788 TPVTAQEWRLYIY

-814 EWQMFETTER
+814 EWQMFESTER
-824 NRTDIVLMKF
+824 ERSDIVLMKF

-846 FSLTHAPTGSTV
+846 FSLTHAPTSSTV

-874 KEAQSSTVSFTG
+874 KEAQSSTVSFNG

-896 FYTVQEGKQEE
+896 FYTVQEGVQEE

-921 VKYSITVVQPA
+921 VKYSINVVQPA
-932 NGTVSA
+932 NGSVAA
-938 SATSATAGTTVK
+938 SA
-950 LTATPAEGYTLDYFT
+950 
-965 LDGARINGDTFIMPA
+965 
-980 RNVEV
+980 
-985 SAVFTANAYS
+985 
-995 ITVVQPTGGTV
+995 
-1006 SASATSATAGTTVKL
+1006 
-1021 TATPAEGYTLDYFT
+1021 
-1035 LDGARINGNTFSM
+1035 
-1048 PARNVEVSAVFTA
+1048 
-1061 NAYSITVVQPTGGTV
+1061 
-1076 SASTTSAAAGTTIE
+1076 TSAAAGTIIE
-1090 LTATPAEGY
+1090 LAATPAEGY
-1099 TLDYFTLDGER
+1099 TLDYFTLDGE
-1110 INGDTFSMPARN
+1110 
-1122 VEVSAV
+1122 
-1128 FTANAYSITV
+1128 
-1138 VQPTGGTVSASATSA
+1138 
-1153 TAGTTVKLTA
+1153 
-1163 TPAEGY
+1163 
-1169 TLDYFTLDGARINGD
+1169 
-1184 TFIMPA
+1184 
-1190 RNVEVSAVFTAN
+1190 
-1202 AYSITV
+1202 
-1208 VQPTGGTV
+1208 
-1216 SASATSATA
+1216 
-1225 GTTVKLT
+1225 
-1232 ATPAEGYTLD
+1232 
-1242 YFTLDGA
+1242 
-1249 RINGDTFIMPARN
+1249 
-1262 VEVSAVFTAN
+1262 
-1272 AYSITVVQPTGGTV
+1272 
-1286 SASATSATAGTT
+1286 
-1298 VKLTATP
+1298 
-1305 AEGYTL
+1305 
-1311 DYFTLDGARINGD
+1311 RINGD

-1343 YSITVVQPAGGTVSA
+1343 YSITVVQPAGGTVSASATSAAAGTTVKLTATPAEGYTLDYFTLDGERINGNTFSMPARNVEVSAVFTANAYSITVVQPAGGTVTA

-1458 SGVNGWVAF
+1458 SGINGWVAF

-1477 LKIYHAGSAGENSNL
+1477 LKIYHAGSAGEGSDL

-1518 TQNRVCQIAWFWKRI
+1518 TQNRVCQIAWFWKKI
-1533 HVTTGNTAD
+1533 HVTNGNTAD
-1542 ISIDHIDM
+1542 ISVDHIDM

>member
-1 MRVNTIK
+1 M
-8 KIIAA
+8 
-13 ILAAVLCFGVL
+13 IL
-24 PSRSFFN
+24 N
-31 TLSAVVKAANADS
+31 
-44 LNEAYADGTSLM
+44 
-56 PIGPAFTV
+56 
-64 DTLLSWEPTND
+64 
-75 PDSDYSRSVVPLADR
+75 
-90 YTGFTVND
+90 
-98 YANPDAKLMV
+98 
-108 CSLANSKHDATNA
+108 
-121 QGQESFSSYAF
+121 
-132 NYWQYATS
+132 S
-140 FVYWSGSKRGQVVV
+140 FV
-154 PTGEFT
+154 
-160 DAAHTNGV
+160 
-168 PVMGTIFFDWG
+168 
-179 GNSSVVENFVRN
+179 
-191 YRSVADKLIEVMEY
+191 
-205 YGFDGYFF
+205 
-213 NEETAVDYTTAGNLR
+213 
-228 SMIAYMRQQRPN
+228 
-240 MLIGW
+240 
-245 YDSIT
+245 
-250 DSGNLS
+250 
-256 YQDAVNGSNSGWVS
+256 
-270 AGVNEFFMNYNWTTQ
+270 
-285 DVNTTVS
+285 TV
-292 TMQGL
+292 
-297 GKSQYEAFAGLDVQ
+297 
-311 QNCMNT
+311 
-317 NFSSNYLLNNN
+317 
-328 NNKLKLSLALYC
+328 
-340 PNSTM
+340 
-345 GLSGD
+345 
-350 GADFHEVERQFYV
+350 
-363 NGGDPRSTSSSGW
+363 
-376 AGMSRF
+376 
-382 FADHTTIIS
+382 
-391 APFVTNFN
+391 
-399 SGHGKAFYIDGVKS
+399 
-413 RDAEWSYQSVQD
+413 
-425 VMPTWTWIIDSNGQK
+425 
-440 LSGAYD
+440 
-446 FEDAYNGGSSI
+446 
-457 KFYGSLT
+457 
-464 ANKPNNIMLYSTN
+464 
-477 LDINGSTNIAVTAKN
+477 
-492 DRGLMKLVAYYGDS
+492 
-506 STSSYANCQKATFAL
+506 
-521 DASSGGWTTSNV
+521 
-533 SLASL
+533 
-538 SGKKL
+538 
-543 YAIGFEIG
+543 
-551 GTSNVSDYQVN
+551 YQVN

-694 YSAQNDGEPAS
+694 YSAQNDGEPAW

-718 CATNAQSGWMTI
+718 CATNARSGWMTI

-743 EHAEYGGEAQNMNT
+743 EHAQYGGEAQNMNT

-768 NWVTAY
+768 NWVTVY

-788 TPVTAQEWRLYIS
+788 TPVTAQEWRLYIN

-921 VKYSITVVQPA
+921 VKYSINVVQPAGGSVAASATSATAGTTVKLTATPAEGYTLDYFTLDGERINGDTFIMPARNVEVSAVFTANAYSINVVQPA
-932 NGTVSA
+932 NGMVSA

-965 LDGARINGDTFIMPA
+965 LDGARINGNTFIMPA

-1006 SASATSATAGTTVKL
+1006 SASATSATAGTTIEL

-1035 LDGARINGNTFSM
+1035 LDGARIIGN
-1048 PARNVEVSAVFTA
+1048 
-1061 NAYSITVVQPTGGTV
+1061 
-1076 SASTTSAAAGTTIE
+1076 
-1090 LTATPAEGY
+1090 
-1099 TLDYFTLDGER
+1099 
-1110 INGDTFSMPARN
+1110 
-1122 VEVSAV
+1122 
-1128 FTANAYSITV
+1128 
-1138 VQPTGGTVSASATSA
+1138 
-1153 TAGTTVKLTA
+1153 
-1163 TPAEGY
+1163 
-1169 TLDYFTLDGARINGD
+1169 
-1184 TFIMPA
+1184 
-1190 RNVEVSAVFTAN
+1190 
-1202 AYSITV
+1202 
-1208 VQPTGGTV
+1208 
-1216 SASATSATA
+1216 
-1225 GTTVKLT
+1225 
-1232 ATPAEGYTLD
+1232 
-1242 YFTLDGA
+1242 
-1249 RINGDTFIMPARN
+1249 
-1262 VEVSAVFTAN
+1262 
-1272 AYSITVVQPTGGTV
+1272 
-1286 SASATSATAGTT
+1286 
-1298 VKLTATP
+1298 
-1305 AEGYTL
+1305 
-1311 DYFTLDGARINGD
+1311 

-1343 YSITVVQPAGGTVSA
+1343 YSITVVQPANGTVSA

-1423 TIYYSNKKYPDY
+1423 TVYYSNKKYPDY

-1458 SGVNGWVAF
+1458 SGINGWVAF

-1477 LKIYHAGSAGENSNL
+1477 LKIYHAGFAGEGSDL

-1570 YYLNVYEIEMYAGN
+1570 YHLNVYEIEMYAGN

>member
-1 MRVNTIK
+1 M
-8 KIIAA
+8 
-13 ILAAVLCFGVL
+13 IL
-24 PSRSFFN
+24 N
-31 TLSAVVKAANADS
+31 
-44 LNEAYADGTSLM
+44 
-56 PIGPAFTV
+56 
-64 DTLLSWEPTND
+64 
-75 PDSDYSRSVVPLADR
+75 
-90 YTGFTVND
+90 
-98 YANPDAKLMV
+98 
-108 CSLANSKHDATNA
+108 
-121 QGQESFSSYAF
+121 
-132 NYWQYATS
+132 S
-140 FVYWSGSKRGQVVV
+140 FV
-154 PTGEFT
+154 
-160 DAAHTNGV
+160 
-168 PVMGTIFFDWG
+168 
-179 GNSSVVENFVRN
+179 
-191 YRSVADKLIEVMEY
+191 
-205 YGFDGYFF
+205 
-213 NEETAVDYTTAGNLR
+213 
-228 SMIAYMRQQRPN
+228 
-240 MLIGW
+240 
-245 YDSIT
+245 
-250 DSGNLS
+250 
-256 YQDAVNGSNSGWVS
+256 
-270 AGVNEFFMNYNWTTQ
+270 
-285 DVNTTVS
+285 TV
-292 TMQGL
+292 
-297 GKSQYEAFAGLDVQ
+297 
-311 QNCMNT
+311 
-317 NFSSNYLLNNN
+317 
-328 NNKLKLSLALYC
+328 
-340 PNSTM
+340 
-345 GLSGD
+345 
-350 GADFHEVERQFYV
+350 
-363 NGGDPRSTSSSGW
+363 
-376 AGMSRF
+376 
-382 FADHTTIIS
+382 
-391 APFVTNFN
+391 
-399 SGHGKAFYIDGVKS
+399 
-413 RDAEWSYQSVQD
+413 
-425 VMPTWTWIIDSNGQK
+425 
-440 LSGAYD
+440 
-446 FEDAYNGGSSI
+446 
-457 KFYGSLT
+457 
-464 ANKPNNIMLYSTN
+464 
-477 LDINGSTNIAVTAKN
+477 
-492 DRGLMKLVAYYGDS
+492 
-506 STSSYANCQKATFAL
+506 
-521 DASSGGWTTSNV
+521 
-533 SLASL
+533 
-538 SGKKL
+538 
-543 YAIGFEIG
+543 
-551 GTSNVSDYQVN
+551 YQVN

-597 IKWNGNNAST
+597 IKWNGNNASS

-643 VTIEVVPVNANG
+643 VTVEVVPVNANG

-665 DWPYENGDTEKLSD
+665 DWLYENGDTEKLSD

-694 YSAQNDGEPAS
+694 YSAQNDGEPAW

-718 CATNAQSGWMTI
+718 CATNARSGWMTI

-743 EHAEYGGEAQNMNT
+743 EHAEYGGEAQDMNT

-768 NWVTAY
+768 NWVTVY
-774 STNNNSSAV
+774 STNSNSSDV

-846 FSLTHAPTGSTV
+846 FSLTNAPTGSTV

-921 VKYSITVVQPA
+921 VKYSINVVQPA
-932 NGTVSA
+932 NGSVAA

-965 LDGARINGDTFIMPA
+965 LDGERINGDTFIMPA

-995 ITVVQPTGGTV
+995 ITVVQPANGTV
-1006 SASATSATAGTTVKL
+1006 SASATSAT
-1021 TATPAEGYTLDYFT
+1021 
-1035 LDGARINGNTFSM
+1035 
-1048 PARNVEVSAVFTA
+1048 
-1061 NAYSITVVQPTGGTV
+1061 
-1076 SASTTSAAAGTTIE
+1076 AGTTIE

-1099 TLDYFTLDGER
+1099 TLDYFTLDGE
-1110 INGDTFSMPARN
+1110 
-1122 VEVSAV
+1122 
-1128 FTANAYSITV
+1128 
-1138 VQPTGGTVSASATSA
+1138 
-1153 TAGTTVKLTA
+1153 
-1163 TPAEGY
+1163 
-1169 TLDYFTLDGARINGD
+1169 
-1184 TFIMPA
+1184 
-1190 RNVEVSAVFTAN
+1190 
-1202 AYSITV
+1202 
-1208 VQPTGGTV
+1208 
-1216 SASATSATA
+1216 
-1225 GTTVKLT
+1225 
-1232 ATPAEGYTLD
+1232 
-1242 YFTLDGA
+1242 
-1249 RINGDTFIMPARN
+1249 
-1262 VEVSAVFTAN
+1262 
-1272 AYSITVVQPTGGTV
+1272 
-1286 SASATSATAGTT
+1286 
-1298 VKLTATP
+1298 
-1305 AEGYTL
+1305 
-1311 DYFTLDGARINGD
+1311 RINGD

-1343 YSITVVQPAGGTVSA
+1343 YSITVVQPAGGTVTA

-1449 DREADKWHA
+1449 DLEADKWHA
-1458 SGVNGWVAF
+1458 SGINGWVAF

-1542 ISIDHIDM
+1542 ISVDHIDM

>member
-1 MRVNTIK
+1 M
-8 KIIAA
+8 
-13 ILAAVLCFGVL
+13 IL
-24 PSRSFFN
+24 N
-31 TLSAVVKAANADS
+31 
-44 LNEAYADGTSLM
+44 
-56 PIGPAFTV
+56 
-64 DTLLSWEPTND
+64 
-75 PDSDYSRSVVPLADR
+75 
-90 YTGFTVND
+90 
-98 YANPDAKLMV
+98 
-108 CSLANSKHDATNA
+108 
-121 QGQESFSSYAF
+121 
-132 NYWQYATS
+132 S
-140 FVYWSGSKRGQVVV
+140 FV
-154 PTGEFT
+154 
-160 DAAHTNGV
+160 
-168 PVMGTIFFDWG
+168 
-179 GNSSVVENFVRN
+179 
-191 YRSVADKLIEVMEY
+191 
-205 YGFDGYFF
+205 
-213 NEETAVDYTTAGNLR
+213 AV
-228 SMIAYMRQQRPN
+228 
-240 MLIGW
+240 
-245 YDSIT
+245 
-250 DSGNLS
+250 
-256 YQDAVNGSNSGWVS
+256 
-270 AGVNEFFMNYNWTTQ
+270 
-285 DVNTTVS
+285 
-292 TMQGL
+292 
-297 GKSQYEAFAGLDVQ
+297 
-311 QNCMNT
+311 
-317 NFSSNYLLNNN
+317 
-328 NNKLKLSLALYC
+328 
-340 PNSTM
+340 
-345 GLSGD
+345 
-350 GADFHEVERQFYV
+350 
-363 NGGDPRSTSSSGW
+363 
-376 AGMSRF
+376 
-382 FADHTTIIS
+382 
-391 APFVTNFN
+391 
-399 SGHGKAFYIDGVKS
+399 
-413 RDAEWSYQSVQD
+413 
-425 VMPTWTWIIDSNGQK
+425 
-440 LSGAYD
+440 
-446 FEDAYNGGSSI
+446 
-457 KFYGSLT
+457 
-464 ANKPNNIMLYSTN
+464 
-477 LDINGSTNIAVTAKN
+477 
-492 DRGLMKLVAYYGDS
+492 
-506 STSSYANCQKATFAL
+506 
-521 DASSGGWTTSNV
+521 
-533 SLASL
+533 
-538 SGKKL
+538 
-543 YAIGFEIG
+543 
-551 GTSNVSDYQVN
+551 YQVN

-597 IKWNGNNAST
+597 IKWSGNNASS

-665 DWPYENGDTEKLSD
+665 DWPYENGDTENLSD

-694 YSAQNDGEPAS
+694 YSAQNDGEPAW

-718 CATNAQSGWMTI
+718 CATNKQSGWMTI

-743 EHAEYGGEAQNMNT
+743 EHAEYGGESQDMNT

-768 NWVTAY
+768 NWVTVY

-921 VKYSITVVQPA
+921 VKYSINVVQPA
-932 NGTVSA
+932 NGSVSA

-950 LTATPAEGYTLDYFT
+950 LTANPAEGYTLDYFT
-965 LDGARINGDTFIMPA
+965 LDGERINGDTFIMPA
-980 RNVEV
+980 RNVDV

-1006 SASATSATAGTTVKL
+1006 SASATSA
-1021 TATPAEGYTLDYFT
+1021 
-1035 LDGARINGNTFSM
+1035 
-1048 PARNVEVSAVFTA
+1048 
-1061 NAYSITVVQPTGGTV
+1061 
-1076 SASTTSAAAGTTIE
+1076 AAGATIE
-1090 LTATPAEGY
+1090 LTAIPAEGY

-1138 VQPTGGTVSASATSA
+1138 VQP
-1153 TAGTTVKLTA
+1153 
-1163 TPAEGY
+1163 
-1169 TLDYFTLDGARINGD
+1169 
-1184 TFIMPA
+1184 
-1190 RNVEVSAVFTAN
+1190 AN
-1202 AYSITV
+1202 
-1208 VQPTGGTV
+1208 
-1216 SASATSATA
+1216 
-1225 GTTVKLT
+1225 
-1232 ATPAEGYTLD
+1232 
-1242 YFTLDGA
+1242 
-1249 RINGDTFIMPARN
+1249 
-1262 VEVSAVFTAN
+1262 
-1272 AYSITVVQPTGGTV
+1272 
-1286 SASATSATAGTT
+1286 
-1298 VKLTATP
+1298 
-1305 AEGYTL
+1305 
-1311 DYFTLDGARINGD
+1311 
-1324 TFIMPARNV
+1324 
-1333 EVSAVFTANA
+1333 
-1343 YSITVVQPAGGTVSA
+1343 GTVSA

-1423 TIYYSNKKYPDY
+1423 TVYYSNKKYPDY

-1449 DREADKWHA
+1449 DPEADKWHA
-1458 SGVNGWVAF
+1458 SGINGWVAF

-1477 LKIYHAGSAGENSNL
+1477 LKIYHAGSAGEDSNL

-1570 YYLNVYEIEMYAGN
+1570 YHLNVYEIEMYAGN

>member
-1 MRVNTIK
+1 
-8 KIIAA
+8 
-13 ILAAVLCFGVL
+13 
-24 PSRSFFN
+24 
-31 TLSAVVKAANADS
+31 
-44 LNEAYADGTSLM
+44 
-56 PIGPAFTV
+56 
-64 DTLLSWEPTND
+64 
-75 PDSDYSRSVVPLADR
+75 
-90 YTGFTVND
+90 
-98 YANPDAKLMV
+98 
-108 CSLANSKHDATNA
+108 
-121 QGQESFSSYAF
+121 
-132 NYWQYATS
+132 
-140 FVYWSGSKRGQVVV
+140 
-154 PTGEFT
+154 
-160 DAAHTNGV
+160 
-168 PVMGTIFFDWG
+168 
-179 GNSSVVENFVRN
+179 
-191 YRSVADKLIEVMEY
+191 
-205 YGFDGYFF
+205 
-213 NEETAVDYTTAGNLR
+213 
-228 SMIAYMRQQRPN
+228 
-240 MLIGW
+240 
-245 YDSIT
+245 
-250 DSGNLS
+250 
-256 YQDAVNGSNSGWVS
+256 
-270 AGVNEFFMNYNWTTQ
+270 
-285 DVNTTVS
+285 
-292 TMQGL
+292 
-297 GKSQYEAFAGLDVQ
+297 
-311 QNCMNT
+311 
-317 NFSSNYLLNNN
+317 
-328 NNKLKLSLALYC
+328 
-340 PNSTM
+340 
-345 GLSGD
+345 
-350 GADFHEVERQFYV
+350 
-363 NGGDPRSTSSSGW
+363 
-376 AGMSRF
+376 
-382 FADHTTIIS
+382 
-391 APFVTNFN
+391 
-399 SGHGKAFYIDGVKS
+399 
-413 RDAEWSYQSVQD
+413 
-425 VMPTWTWIIDSNGQK
+425 
-440 LSGAYD
+440 
-446 FEDAYNGGSSI
+446 
-457 KFYGSLT
+457 
-464 ANKPNNIMLYSTN
+464 
-477 LDINGSTNIAVTAKN
+477 
-492 DRGLMKLVAYYGDS
+492 
-506 STSSYANCQKATFAL
+506 
-521 DASSGGWTTSNV
+521 
-533 SLASL
+533 
-538 SGKKL
+538 
-543 YAIGFEIG
+543 
-551 GTSNVSDYQVN
+551 
-562 IGRLAVTD
+562 
-570 SEAAAASASNARLEE
+570 
-585 IIYLDAYTAEAR
+585 
-597 IKWNGNNAST
+597 
-607 YEIYR
+607 
-612 LNADGTRTL
+612 
-621 IMETPNTAYYIPN
+621 METPNTAYYIPN

-694 YSAQNDGEPAS
+694 YSAQNDGEPAW

-718 CATNAQSGWMTI
+718 CATNKQSGWMTI

-743 EHAEYGGEAQNMNT
+743 EHAEYGGESQDMNT

-768 NWVTAY
+768 NWVTVY

-921 VKYSITVVQPA
+921 VKYSINVVQPA

-950 LTATPAEGYTLDYFT
+950 LTANPAEGYTLDYFT
-965 LDGARINGDTFIMPA
+965 LDGERINGDTFIMPA
-980 RNVEV
+980 RNVDV

-1006 SASATSATAGTTVKL
+1006 SASATFAT
-1021 TATPAEGYTLDYFT
+1021 
-1035 LDGARINGNTFSM
+1035 
-1048 PARNVEVSAVFTA
+1048 
-1061 NAYSITVVQPTGGTV
+1061 
-1076 SASTTSAAAGTTIE
+1076 AGTTIE
-1090 LTATPAEGY
+1090 LTANPAEGY

-1110 INGDTFSMPARN
+1110 INGDTFIMPARN
-1122 VEVSAV
+1122 VDVSAV

-1138 VQPTGGTVSASATSA
+1138 VQPTGGTVSASATFA
-1153 TAGTTVKLTA
+1153 TAGTTIELTA
-1163 TPAEGY
+1163 NPAEGY
-1169 TLDYFTLDGARINGD
+1169 TLDYFTLDGERINGD

-1190 RNVEVSAVFTAN
+1190 RNVDVSAVFTAN

-1216 SASATSATA
+1216 SASATFATA
-1225 GTTVKLT
+1225 GTTIELT
-1232 ATPAEGYTLD
+1232 ANPAEGYTLD
-1242 YFTLDGA
+1242 YFTLDGE

-1262 VEVSAVFTAN
+1262 VDVSAVFTAN
-1272 AYSITVVQPTGGTV
+1272 AYSITVVQPT
-1286 SASATSATAGTT
+1286 
-1298 VKLTATP
+1298 
-1305 AEGYTL
+1305 
-1311 DYFTLDGARINGD
+1311 
-1324 TFIMPARNV
+1324 
-1333 EVSAVFTANA
+1333 
-1343 YSITVVQPAGGTVSA
+1343 GGTVSA

-1458 SGVNGWVAF
+1458 SGINGWVAF

-1477 LKIYHAGSAGENSNL
+1477 LKIYHAGFAGEGSDL

-1570 YYLNVYEIEMYAGN
+1570 YHLNVYEIEMYAGN

>member
-1 MRVNTIK
+1 M
-8 KIIAA
+8 
-13 ILAAVLCFGVL
+13 IL
-24 PSRSFFN
+24 N
-31 TLSAVVKAANADS
+31 
-44 LNEAYADGTSLM
+44 
-56 PIGPAFTV
+56 
-64 DTLLSWEPTND
+64 
-75 PDSDYSRSVVPLADR
+75 
-90 YTGFTVND
+90 
-98 YANPDAKLMV
+98 
-108 CSLANSKHDATNA
+108 
-121 QGQESFSSYAF
+121 
-132 NYWQYATS
+132 S
-140 FVYWSGSKRGQVVV
+140 FV
-154 PTGEFT
+154 
-160 DAAHTNGV
+160 
-168 PVMGTIFFDWG
+168 
-179 GNSSVVENFVRN
+179 
-191 YRSVADKLIEVMEY
+191 
-205 YGFDGYFF
+205 
-213 NEETAVDYTTAGNLR
+213 
-228 SMIAYMRQQRPN
+228 
-240 MLIGW
+240 
-245 YDSIT
+245 
-250 DSGNLS
+250 
-256 YQDAVNGSNSGWVS
+256 
-270 AGVNEFFMNYNWTTQ
+270 
-285 DVNTTVS
+285 TV
-292 TMQGL
+292 
-297 GKSQYEAFAGLDVQ
+297 
-311 QNCMNT
+311 
-317 NFSSNYLLNNN
+317 
-328 NNKLKLSLALYC
+328 
-340 PNSTM
+340 
-345 GLSGD
+345 
-350 GADFHEVERQFYV
+350 
-363 NGGDPRSTSSSGW
+363 
-376 AGMSRF
+376 
-382 FADHTTIIS
+382 
-391 APFVTNFN
+391 
-399 SGHGKAFYIDGVKS
+399 
-413 RDAEWSYQSVQD
+413 
-425 VMPTWTWIIDSNGQK
+425 
-440 LSGAYD
+440 
-446 FEDAYNGGSSI
+446 
-457 KFYGSLT
+457 
-464 ANKPNNIMLYSTN
+464 
-477 LDINGSTNIAVTAKN
+477 
-492 DRGLMKLVAYYGDS
+492 
-506 STSSYANCQKATFAL
+506 
-521 DASSGGWTTSNV
+521 
-533 SLASL
+533 
-538 SGKKL
+538 
-543 YAIGFEIG
+543 
-551 GTSNVSDYQVN
+551 YQVN

-597 IKWNGNNAST
+597 IKWNGNNASS

-655 VRGESSRFTI
+655 VRGKSSRFTI

-694 YSAQNDGEPAS
+694 YSAQNDGEPAW

-718 CATNAQSGWMTI
+718 CATNKQSGWMTI

-743 EHAEYGGEAQNMNT
+743 EHAQYGGEAQNMNT

-768 NWVTAY
+768 NWVTVY

-788 TPVTAQEWRLYIS
+788 TPVTAQEWRLYIN

-932 NGTVSA
+932 NGS
-938 SATSATAGTTVK
+938 
-950 LTATPAEGYTLDYFT
+950 
-965 LDGARINGDTFIMPA
+965 
-980 RNVEV
+980 
-985 SAVFTANAYS
+985 
-995 ITVVQPTGGTV
+995 
-1006 SASATSATAGTTVKL
+1006 
-1021 TATPAEGYTLDYFT
+1021 
-1035 LDGARINGNTFSM
+1035 
-1048 PARNVEVSAVFTA
+1048 
-1061 NAYSITVVQPTGGTV
+1061 
-1076 SASTTSAAAGTTIE
+1076 
-1090 LTATPAEGY
+1090 
-1099 TLDYFTLDGER
+1099 
-1110 INGDTFSMPARN
+1110 
-1122 VEVSAV
+1122 
-1128 FTANAYSITV
+1128 
-1138 VQPTGGTVSASATSA
+1138 VSASATSA

-1311 DYFTLDGARINGD
+1311 NYFTLNGERINGD

-1333 EVSAVFTANA
+1333 DVSAVFTANA
-1343 YSITVVQPAGGTVSA
+1343 YSITVVQPTGGTVSA

-1389 ANNGGTFTMPA
+1389 ANSGGTFTMPA

-1423 TIYYSNKKYPDY
+1423 TIYYFNKKYPDY

-1449 DREADKWHA
+1449 DPEADKWHA

-1477 LKIYHAGSAGENSNL
+1477 LKIYHAGSAGESSNL

>member
-168 PVMGTIFFDWG
+168 PVMGTIFFDWNG
-179 GNSSVVENFVRN
+179 DSSVVENFVRN

-213 NEETAVDYTTAGNLR
+213 NEETGVDYTTAGNLR

-256 YQDAVNGSNSGWVS
+256 YQDAVNGYNSGWVS

-292 TMQGL
+292 TMQNL

-317 NFSSNYLLNNN
+317 YFSSNYLLNNS
-328 NNKLKLSLALYC
+328 NKLKLSLALYC

-506 STSSYANCQKATFAL
+506 STSSYANCQKVTFAL

-543 YAIGFEIG
+543 YALGFEIG

-597 IKWNGNNAST
+597 IKWNGNNASS

-694 YSAQNDGEPAS
+694 YSAQNDGEPAW

-718 CATNAQSGWMTI
+718 CATNARSGWMTI

-743 EHAEYGGEAQNMNT
+743 EHAEYGGEAQDMNT

-768 NWVTAY
+768 NWVTVY

-788 TPVTAQEWRLYIS
+788 TPVTAQEWRLYIY

-814 EWQMFETTER
+814 EWQMFESTER
-824 NRTDIVLMKF
+824 ERSDIVLMKF

-896 FYTVQEGKQEE
+896 FYTVQEGVQEE

-921 VKYSITVVQPA
+921 VKYSINVVQPA
-932 NGTVSA
+932 NGSVAA
-938 SATSATAGTTVK
+938 SATSAAAGTTVK

-965 LDGARINGDTFIMPA
+965 LDG
-980 RNVEV
+980 E
-985 SAVFTANAYS
+985 
-995 ITVVQPTGGTV
+995 
-1006 SASATSATAGTTVKL
+1006 
-1021 TATPAEGYTLDYFT
+1021 
-1035 LDGARINGNTFSM
+1035 
-1048 PARNVEVSAVFTA
+1048 
-1061 NAYSITVVQPTGGTV
+1061 
-1076 SASTTSAAAGTTIE
+1076 
-1090 LTATPAEGY
+1090 
-1099 TLDYFTLDGER
+1099 
-1110 INGDTFSMPARN
+1110 
-1122 VEVSAV
+1122 
-1128 FTANAYSITV
+1128 
-1138 VQPTGGTVSASATSA
+1138 
-1153 TAGTTVKLTA
+1153 
-1163 TPAEGY
+1163 
-1169 TLDYFTLDGARINGD
+1169 
-1184 TFIMPA
+1184 
-1190 RNVEVSAVFTAN
+1190 
-1202 AYSITV
+1202 
-1208 VQPTGGTV
+1208 
-1216 SASATSATA
+1216 
-1225 GTTVKLT
+1225 
-1232 ATPAEGYTLD
+1232 
-1242 YFTLDGA
+1242 
-1249 RINGDTFIMPARN
+1249 
-1262 VEVSAVFTAN
+1262 
-1272 AYSITVVQPTGGTV
+1272 
-1286 SASATSATAGTT
+1286 
-1298 VKLTATP
+1298 
-1305 AEGYTL
+1305 
-1311 DYFTLDGARINGD
+1311 RINGD

-1343 YSITVVQPAGGTVSA
+1343 YSITVVQPAGGTVSASATSAAAGTTVKLTATPAEGYTLDYFTLDGERINGDTFIMPARNVEVSAVFTANAYSITVVQPANGTVSA

-1449 DREADKWHA
+1449 DPEADKWHA
-1458 SGVNGWVAF
+1458 SGINGWVAF

-1477 LKIYHAGSAGENSNL
+1477 LKIYHAGSAGEGSDL

>member
-13 ILAAVLCFGVL
+13 ILAAVFCFGFL

-228 SMIAYMRQQRPN
+228 SMIAYMRQKRPN

-256 YQDAVNGSNSGWVS
+256 YQDAINGYNSGWVS

-292 TMQGL
+292 TMQNL

-317 NFSSNYLLNNN
+317 NFSSNYLLNNS
-328 NNKLKLSLALYC
+328 NKLKLSLALYC

-521 DASSGGWTTSNV
+521 DASSGGWTTSNF

-570 SEAAAASASNARLEE
+570 SEAAAASVNNARLEE

-597 IKWNGNNAST
+597 IKWNGNNASS

-694 YSAQNDGEPAS
+694 YSAQNDGEPAW

-718 CATNAQSGWMTI
+718 CATNARSGWMTI

-743 EHAEYGGEAQNMNT
+743 EHAQYGGEAQDMNT

-788 TPVTAQEWRLYIS
+788 TPVTAQEWRLDIS

-932 NGTVSA
+932 NGSVAASATSATAGTTVKLTANPAEGYTLDYFTLDGARINGDTFIMPARNVEVSAVFTANAYSITVVQPAGGTVSA

-950 LTATPAEGYTLDYFT
+950 LTATPSEGYTLDYFT
-965 LDGARINGDTFIMPA
+965 LDGERINGDTFIMPA

-1035 LDGARINGNTFSM
+1035 LDGERINGDTFIM

-1061 NAYSITVVQPTGGTV
+1061 NAYSITVVQP
-1076 SASTTSAAAGTTIE
+1076 A
-1090 LTATPAEGY
+1090 
-1099 TLDYFTLDGER
+1099 
-1110 INGDTFSMPARN
+1110 NGM
-1122 VEVSAV
+1122 
-1128 FTANAYSITV
+1128 
-1138 VQPTGGTVSASATSA
+1138 VSASATSA

-1169 TLDYFTLDGARINGD
+1169 TLDYFTLDG
-1184 TFIMPA
+1184 
-1190 RNVEVSAVFTAN
+1190 E
-1202 AYSITV
+1202 
-1208 VQPTGGTV
+1208 
-1216 SASATSATA
+1216 
-1225 GTTVKLT
+1225 
-1232 ATPAEGYTLD
+1232 
-1242 YFTLDGA
+1242 
-1249 RINGDTFIMPARN
+1249 
-1262 VEVSAVFTAN
+1262 
-1272 AYSITVVQPTGGTV
+1272 
-1286 SASATSATAGTT
+1286 
-1298 VKLTATP
+1298 
-1305 AEGYTL
+1305 
-1311 DYFTLDGARINGD
+1311 RINGD

-1389 ANNGGTFTMPA
+1389 ANSGGTFTMPA

-1423 TIYYSNKKYPDY
+1423 TIYYFNKKYPDY

-1449 DREADKWHA
+1449 DPEADKWHA

-1477 LKIYHAGSAGENSNL
+1477 LKIYHAGSAGESSNL

-1570 YYLNVYEIEMYAGN
+1570 YHLNVYEIEMYAGN

>member
-13 ILAAVLCFGVL
+13 ILAAVFCFGVL

-75 PDSDYSRSVVPLADR
+75 PDFDYSRSVVPLADR

-228 SMIAYMRQQRPN
+228 SMIAYMRQQRPD

-292 TMQGL
+292 TMQNL

-317 NFSSNYLLNNN
+317 NFSSNYLLNN

-506 STSSYANCQKATFAL
+506 STSSYANCQKAAFAL

-597 IKWNGNNAST
+597 IKWNGNNASS

-643 VTIEVVPVNANG
+643 VTVEVVPVNANG

-718 CATNAQSGWMTI
+718 CATNKQSGWMTI

-743 EHAEYGGEAQNMNT
+743 EHAQYGGESQDMNT

-768 NWVTAY
+768 NWVTVY

-874 KEAQSSTVSFTG
+874 KEAQSSTVIFTG

-921 VKYSITVVQPA
+921 VKYSINVVQPA
-932 NGTVSA
+932 NGSVAA

-965 LDGARINGDTFIMPA
+965 LDGERINGDTFIMPA

-995 ITVVQPTGGTV
+995 ITVVQPTGGSV
-1006 SASATSATAGTTVKL
+1006 AASATSATAGTTIEL

-1035 LDGARINGNTFSM
+1035 LDGERINGDTFIMPARNVEVSAVFTANAYSITVVQPTNGMVSASATSATAGTTIELTANPAEGYTLDYFTLDGERINGNTFSM

-1061 NAYSITVVQPTGGTV
+1061 NAYSITVVQPTGGSV
-1076 SASTTSAAAGTTIE
+1076 AASATSATAGTTIE

-1099 TLDYFTLDGER
+1099 TLDYFTLDGAR

-1138 VQPTGGTVSASATSA
+1138 VQPTGGSVAASATSA
-1153 TAGTTVKLTA
+1153 AAGTTIELTA

-1169 TLDYFTLDGARINGD
+1169 TLDYFTLDGARINGN

-1216 SASATSATA
+1216 SAS
-1225 GTTVKLT
+1225 
-1232 ATPAEGYTLD
+1232 
-1242 YFTLDGA
+1242 
-1249 RINGDTFIMPARN
+1249 
-1262 VEVSAVFTAN
+1262 
-1272 AYSITVVQPTGGTV
+1272 
-1286 SASATSATAGTT
+1286 
-1298 VKLTATP
+1298 
-1305 AEGYTL
+1305 
-1311 DYFTLDGARINGD
+1311 
-1324 TFIMPARNV
+1324 
-1333 EVSAVFTANA
+1333 
-1343 YSITVVQPAGGTVSA
+1343 
-1358 SKLSAFFGEAVE
+1358 KLSAFFGEAVE
-1370 LTAVPD
+1370 LTSVPD

-1449 DREADKWHA
+1449 DPEADKWHA
-1458 SGVNGWVAF
+1458 SGINGWVAF

-1477 LKIYHAGSAGENSNL
+1477 LKIYHAGSAGENSDL

-1570 YYLNVYEIEMYAGN
+1570 YHLNVYEIEMYAGN

>member
-228 SMIAYMRQQRPN
+228 SMIAYMRQQKPN

-292 TMQGL
+292 TMQNL

-317 NFSSNYLLNNN
+317 YFSSNYLLNNS
-328 NNKLKLSLALYC
+328 NKLKLSLALYC

-382 FADHTTIIS
+382 FADHTTIVS

-425 VMPTWTWIIDSNGQK
+425 VMPTWTWIVDSNGQK

-597 IKWNGNNAST
+597 IKWNGNNASS

-621 IMETPNTAYYIPN
+621 IMETPNTAYYIPK

-694 YSAQNDGEPAS
+694 YSAQNDGEPAW

-718 CATNAQSGWMTI
+718 CATNARSGWMTI

-743 EHAEYGGEAQNMNT
+743 EHAEYGGEAQDMNT

-768 NWVTAY
+768 NWVTVY
-774 STNNNSSAV
+774 STTNNSSAV

-788 TPVTAQEWRLYIS
+788 TPVTAQEWRLYIY

-814 EWQMFETTER
+814 EWQMFESTER
-824 NRTDIVLMKF
+824 ERSDIVLMKF

-846 FSLTHAPTGSTV
+846 FSLTHAPTSSTV

-896 FYTVQEGKQEE
+896 FYTVQEGVQEE

-921 VKYSITVVQPA
+921 VKYSINVVQPA
-932 NGTVSA
+932 NGSVAA
-938 SATSATAGTTVK
+938 SA
-950 LTATPAEGYTLDYFT
+950 
-965 LDGARINGDTFIMPA
+965 
-980 RNVEV
+980 
-985 SAVFTANAYS
+985 
-995 ITVVQPTGGTV
+995 
-1006 SASATSATAGTTVKL
+1006 
-1021 TATPAEGYTLDYFT
+1021 
-1035 LDGARINGNTFSM
+1035 
-1048 PARNVEVSAVFTA
+1048 
-1061 NAYSITVVQPTGGTV
+1061 
-1076 SASTTSAAAGTTIE
+1076 TSAAAGTIIE
-1090 LTATPAEGY
+1090 LAATPAEGY
-1099 TLDYFTLDGER
+1099 TLDYFTLDGE
-1110 INGDTFSMPARN
+1110 
-1122 VEVSAV
+1122 
-1128 FTANAYSITV
+1128 
-1138 VQPTGGTVSASATSA
+1138 
-1153 TAGTTVKLTA
+1153 
-1163 TPAEGY
+1163 
-1169 TLDYFTLDGARINGD
+1169 
-1184 TFIMPA
+1184 
-1190 RNVEVSAVFTAN
+1190 
-1202 AYSITV
+1202 
-1208 VQPTGGTV
+1208 
-1216 SASATSATA
+1216 
-1225 GTTVKLT
+1225 
-1232 ATPAEGYTLD
+1232 
-1242 YFTLDGA
+1242 
-1249 RINGDTFIMPARN
+1249 
-1262 VEVSAVFTAN
+1262 
-1272 AYSITVVQPTGGTV
+1272 
-1286 SASATSATAGTT
+1286 
-1298 VKLTATP
+1298 
-1305 AEGYTL
+1305 
-1311 DYFTLDGARINGD
+1311 RINGD

-1343 YSITVVQPAGGTVSA
+1343 YSITVVQPAGGTVSASATSAAAGTTVKLTATPAEGYTLDYFTLDGERINGNTFSMPARNVEVSAVFTANAYSITVVQPAGGTVTA

-1458 SGVNGWVAF
+1458 SGINGWVAF

-1477 LKIYHAGSAGENSNL
+1477 LKIYHAGSAGEGSDL

-1518 TQNRVCQIAWFWKRI
+1518 TQNRVCQIAWFWKKI
-1533 HVTTGNTAD
+1533 HVTNGNTAD
-1542 ISIDHIDM
+1542 ISVDHIDM

>member
-213 NEETAVDYTTAGNLR
+213 NEETGVDYTTAGNLR

-317 NFSSNYLLNNN
+317 NFSSNYLLNNS
-328 NNKLKLSLALYC
+328 NKLKLSLALYC

-718 CATNAQSGWMTI
+718 CATNKQSGWMTI

-743 EHAEYGGEAQNMNT
+743 EHAEYGGEAQDMNT

-768 NWVTAY
+768 NWVTVY
-774 STNNNSSAV
+774 STNNNSSDV

-788 TPVTAQEWRLYIS
+788 TPVTAQEWRLYIF

-886 LDYGSDAGRV
+886 LDYGSDAGHV

-921 VKYSITVVQPA
+921 VKYSINVVQPA

-950 LTATPAEGYTLDYFT
+950 LTANPAEGYTLDYFT
-965 LDGARINGDTFIMPA
+965 LDGERINGDTFIMPA

-995 ITVVQPTGGTV
+995 ITVVQPTGGSV
-1006 SASATSATAGTTVKL
+1006 AASATSATAGTTIEL

-1035 LDGARINGNTFSM
+1035 LDGARINGNTFIM
-1048 PARNVEVSAVFTA
+1048 PARNVDVSAVFTA
-1061 NAYSITVVQPTGGTV
+1061 NAYSITVVQPT
-1076 SASTTSAAAGTTIE
+1076 
-1090 LTATPAEGY
+1090 
-1099 TLDYFTLDGER
+1099 
-1110 INGDTFSMPARN
+1110 
-1122 VEVSAV
+1122 
-1128 FTANAYSITV
+1128 
-1138 VQPTGGTVSASATSA
+1138 
-1153 TAGTTVKLTA
+1153 
-1163 TPAEGY
+1163 
-1169 TLDYFTLDGARINGD
+1169 
-1184 TFIMPA
+1184 
-1190 RNVEVSAVFTAN
+1190 
-1202 AYSITV
+1202 
-1208 VQPTGGTV
+1208 
-1216 SASATSATA
+1216 
-1225 GTTVKLT
+1225 
-1232 ATPAEGYTLD
+1232 
-1242 YFTLDGA
+1242 
-1249 RINGDTFIMPARN
+1249 
-1262 VEVSAVFTAN
+1262 
-1272 AYSITVVQPTGGTV
+1272 
-1286 SASATSATAGTT
+1286 
-1298 VKLTATP
+1298 
-1305 AEGYTL
+1305 
-1311 DYFTLDGARINGD
+1311 
-1324 TFIMPARNV
+1324 
-1333 EVSAVFTANA
+1333 
-1343 YSITVVQPAGGTVSA
+1343 GGTVSA

-1477 LKIYHAGSAGENSNL
+1477 LKIYHAGSAGEDSNL

-1518 TQNRVCQIAWFWKRI
+1518 TQNRVCQIAWFWKRV

-1542 ISIDHIDM
+1542 ISVDHIDM

>member
-292 TMQGL
+292 TMQNL

-317 NFSSNYLLNNN
+317 YFSSNYLLNNS
-328 NNKLKLSLALYC
+328 NKLKLSLALYC

-597 IKWNGNNAST
+597 IKWNGNNASS

-643 VTIEVVPVNANG
+643 VTVEVVPVNANG

-665 DWPYENGDTEKLSD
+665 DWLYENGDTEKLSD

-694 YSAQNDGEPAS
+694 YSAQNDGEPAW

-718 CATNAQSGWMTI
+718 CATNARSGWMTI

-768 NWVTAY
+768 NWVTVY
-774 STNNNSSAV
+774 STNSNSSAV

-896 FYTVQEGKQEE
+896 FYTVQEGVQEE

-921 VKYSITVVQPA
+921 VKYSINVVQPA
-932 NGTVSA
+932 NGSVAA
-938 SATSATAGTTVK
+938 SA
-950 LTATPAEGYTLDYFT
+950 
-965 LDGARINGDTFIMPA
+965 
-980 RNVEV
+980 
-985 SAVFTANAYS
+985 
-995 ITVVQPTGGTV
+995 
-1006 SASATSATAGTTVKL
+1006 
-1021 TATPAEGYTLDYFT
+1021 
-1035 LDGARINGNTFSM
+1035 
-1048 PARNVEVSAVFTA
+1048 
-1061 NAYSITVVQPTGGTV
+1061 
-1076 SASTTSAAAGTTIE
+1076 TSAAAGTIIE
-1090 LTATPAEGY
+1090 LAATPAEGY
-1099 TLDYFTLDGER
+1099 TLDYFTLDGE
-1110 INGDTFSMPARN
+1110 
-1122 VEVSAV
+1122 
-1128 FTANAYSITV
+1128 
-1138 VQPTGGTVSASATSA
+1138 
-1153 TAGTTVKLTA
+1153 
-1163 TPAEGY
+1163 
-1169 TLDYFTLDGARINGD
+1169 
-1184 TFIMPA
+1184 
-1190 RNVEVSAVFTAN
+1190 
-1202 AYSITV
+1202 
-1208 VQPTGGTV
+1208 
-1216 SASATSATA
+1216 
-1225 GTTVKLT
+1225 
-1232 ATPAEGYTLD
+1232 
-1242 YFTLDGA
+1242 
-1249 RINGDTFIMPARN
+1249 
-1262 VEVSAVFTAN
+1262 
-1272 AYSITVVQPTGGTV
+1272 
-1286 SASATSATAGTT
+1286 
-1298 VKLTATP
+1298 
-1305 AEGYTL
+1305 
-1311 DYFTLDGARINGD
+1311 RINGD

-1343 YSITVVQPAGGTVSA
+1343 YSITVVQPAGGTVSASATSAAAGTTVKLTATPAEGYTLDYFTLDGERINGDTFIMPARNVEVSAVFTANAYSITVVQPANGTVSA

-1449 DREADKWHA
+1449 DPEADKWHA
-1458 SGVNGWVAF
+1458 SGINGWVAF

-1477 LKIYHAGSAGENSNL
+1477 LKIYHAGSAGEVSNL

>member
-1 MRVNTIK
+1 
-8 KIIAA
+8 
-13 ILAAVLCFGVL
+13 
-24 PSRSFFN
+24 
-31 TLSAVVKAANADS
+31 
-44 LNEAYADGTSLM
+44 
-56 PIGPAFTV
+56 
-64 DTLLSWEPTND
+64 
-75 PDSDYSRSVVPLADR
+75 
-90 YTGFTVND
+90 
-98 YANPDAKLMV
+98 
-108 CSLANSKHDATNA
+108 
-121 QGQESFSSYAF
+121 
-132 NYWQYATS
+132 
-140 FVYWSGSKRGQVVV
+140 
-154 PTGEFT
+154 
-160 DAAHTNGV
+160 
-168 PVMGTIFFDWG
+168 
-179 GNSSVVENFVRN
+179 
-191 YRSVADKLIEVMEY
+191 
-205 YGFDGYFF
+205 
-213 NEETAVDYTTAGNLR
+213 
-228 SMIAYMRQQRPN
+228 
-240 MLIGW
+240 
-245 YDSIT
+245 
-250 DSGNLS
+250 
-256 YQDAVNGSNSGWVS
+256 
-270 AGVNEFFMNYNWTTQ
+270 
-285 DVNTTVS
+285 
-292 TMQGL
+292 
-297 GKSQYEAFAGLDVQ
+297 
-311 QNCMNT
+311 
-317 NFSSNYLLNNN
+317 
-328 NNKLKLSLALYC
+328 
-340 PNSTM
+340 
-345 GLSGD
+345 
-350 GADFHEVERQFYV
+350 
-363 NGGDPRSTSSSGW
+363 
-376 AGMSRF
+376 
-382 FADHTTIIS
+382 
-391 APFVTNFN
+391 
-399 SGHGKAFYIDGVKS
+399 
-413 RDAEWSYQSVQD
+413 
-425 VMPTWTWIIDSNGQK
+425 
-440 LSGAYD
+440 
-446 FEDAYNGGSSI
+446 
-457 KFYGSLT
+457 
-464 ANKPNNIMLYSTN
+464 
-477 LDINGSTNIAVTAKN
+477 
-492 DRGLMKLVAYYGDS
+492 
-506 STSSYANCQKATFAL
+506 
-521 DASSGGWTTSNV
+521 
-533 SLASL
+533 
-538 SGKKL
+538 
-543 YAIGFEIG
+543 
-551 GTSNVSDYQVN
+551 
-562 IGRLAVTD
+562 
-570 SEAAAASASNARLEE
+570 
-585 IIYLDAYTAEAR
+585 
-597 IKWNGNNAST
+597 
-607 YEIYR
+607 
-612 LNADGTRTL
+612 
-621 IMETPNTAYYIPN
+621 METPNPAYYIPN

-643 VTIEVVPVNANG
+643 VTVEVVPVNANG

-718 CATNAQSGWMTI
+718 CATNKQSGWMTI

-743 EHAEYGGEAQNMNT
+743 EHAEYGGEAQDMNT

-768 NWVTAY
+768 NWVTVY
-774 STNNNSSAV
+774 STNNNSSDV

-788 TPVTAQEWRLYIS
+788 TPVTAQEWRLYIF

-858 RLYLRDANGNY
+858 RLYLRDASGNY

-921 VKYSITVVQPA
+921 VKYSINVVQPA
-932 NGTVSA
+932 NGSVAASATSATAGTTVKLTAYPAEGYTLDYFTLDGARINGDTFIMPARNVEVSAVFTANAYSITVVQPTGGTVSA
-938 SATSATAGTTVK
+938 SATSATAGTTIE

-1006 SASATSATAGTTVKL
+1006 SASATSATAGTT
-1021 TATPAEGYTLDYFT
+1021 
-1035 LDGARINGNTFSM
+1035 
-1048 PARNVEVSAVFTA
+1048 
-1061 NAYSITVVQPTGGTV
+1061 
-1076 SASTTSAAAGTTIE
+1076 IE
-1090 LTATPAEGY
+1090 
-1099 TLDYFTLDGER
+1099 
-1110 INGDTFSMPARN
+1110 
-1122 VEVSAV
+1122 
-1128 FTANAYSITV
+1128 
-1138 VQPTGGTVSASATSA
+1138 
-1153 TAGTTVKLTA
+1153 LTA

-1208 VQPTGGTV
+1208 VQPT
-1216 SASATSATA
+1216 
-1225 GTTVKLT
+1225 
-1232 ATPAEGYTLD
+1232 
-1242 YFTLDGA
+1242 
-1249 RINGDTFIMPARN
+1249 
-1262 VEVSAVFTAN
+1262 
-1272 AYSITVVQPTGGTV
+1272 
-1286 SASATSATAGTT
+1286 
-1298 VKLTATP
+1298 
-1305 AEGYTL
+1305 
-1311 DYFTLDGARINGD
+1311 
-1324 TFIMPARNV
+1324 
-1333 EVSAVFTANA
+1333 
-1343 YSITVVQPAGGTVSA
+1343 GGTVSA

-1449 DREADKWHA
+1449 DPEADKWHA
-1458 SGVNGWVAF
+1458 SGINGWVAF

-1477 LKIYHAGSAGENSNL
+1477 LKIYHAGFAGEGSDL

-1570 YYLNVYEIEMYAGN
+1570 YHLNVYEIEMYAGN

>member
-228 SMIAYMRQQRPN
+228 SMIAYMRQQKPN

-256 YQDAVNGSNSGWVS
+256 YQDAVNGYNSGWVS

-292 TMQGL
+292 TMQNL

-317 NFSSNYLLNNN
+317 YFSSNYLLNNS
-328 NNKLKLSLALYC
+328 NKLKLSLALYC

-597 IKWNGNNAST
+597 IKWNGNNASS

-694 YSAQNDGEPAS
+694 YSAQNDGEPAW

-718 CATNAQSGWMTI
+718 CATNKQSGWMTI

-743 EHAEYGGEAQNMNT
+743 EHAQYGGEAQNMNT

-768 NWVTAY
+768 NWVTVY

-896 FYTVQEGKQEE
+896 FYTVQEGVQEE

-921 VKYSITVVQPA
+921 VKYSINVVQPA
-932 NGTVSA
+932 NGSVAA

-985 SAVFTANAYS
+985 SAIFTANAYSITVVQPAGGTVSASATSATAGTTVKLTANPAEGYTLDYFTLDGARINGDTFSMPARNVEVSAVFTANAYS
-995 ITVVQPTGGTV
+995 ITVVQPTGGSV
-1006 SASATSATAGTTVKL
+1006 AASATSATAGTTVKL

-1035 LDGARINGNTFSM
+1035 LDGARINGNTFIM
-1048 PARNVEVSAVFTA
+1048 PARNV
-1061 NAYSITVVQPTGGTV
+1061 
-1076 SASTTSAAAGTTIE
+1076 
-1090 LTATPAEGY
+1090 
-1099 TLDYFTLDGER
+1099 D
-1110 INGDTFSMPARN
+1110 
-1122 VEVSAV
+1122 VSAV

-1153 TAGTTVKLTA
+1153 TAGTTIELTA

-1169 TLDYFTLDGARINGD
+1169 TLDYFTLDGERINGN
-1184 TFIMPA
+1184 TFSMPA
-1190 RNVEVSAVFTAN
+1190 RNVDVSAVFTAN

-1208 VQPTGGTV
+1208 VQPANGTV

-1232 ATPAEGYTLD
+1232 ANPAEGYTLD

-1249 RINGDTFIMPARN
+1249 RINGNTFIMPARN
-1262 VEVSAVFTAN
+1262 VDVSAVFTAN
-1272 AYSITVVQPTGGTV
+1272 AYSITVVQPT
-1286 SASATSATAGTT
+1286 
-1298 VKLTATP
+1298 
-1305 AEGYTL
+1305 
-1311 DYFTLDGARINGD
+1311 
-1324 TFIMPARNV
+1324 
-1333 EVSAVFTANA
+1333 
-1343 YSITVVQPAGGTVSA
+1343 GGTVSA

-1458 SGVNGWVAF
+1458 SGINGWVAF

-1477 LKIYHAGSAGENSNL
+1477 LKIYHAGSAGEGSDL

-1518 TQNRVCQIAWFWKRI
+1518 TQNRVCQIAWFWKKI
-1533 HVTTGNTAD
+1533 HVTNGNTAD
-1542 ISIDHIDM
+1542 ISVDHIDM

>member
-1 MRVNTIK
+1 M
-8 KIIAA
+8 
-13 ILAAVLCFGVL
+13 IL
-24 PSRSFFN
+24 N
-31 TLSAVVKAANADS
+31 
-44 LNEAYADGTSLM
+44 
-56 PIGPAFTV
+56 
-64 DTLLSWEPTND
+64 
-75 PDSDYSRSVVPLADR
+75 
-90 YTGFTVND
+90 
-98 YANPDAKLMV
+98 
-108 CSLANSKHDATNA
+108 
-121 QGQESFSSYAF
+121 
-132 NYWQYATS
+132 S
-140 FVYWSGSKRGQVVV
+140 FV
-154 PTGEFT
+154 
-160 DAAHTNGV
+160 
-168 PVMGTIFFDWG
+168 
-179 GNSSVVENFVRN
+179 
-191 YRSVADKLIEVMEY
+191 
-205 YGFDGYFF
+205 
-213 NEETAVDYTTAGNLR
+213 
-228 SMIAYMRQQRPN
+228 
-240 MLIGW
+240 
-245 YDSIT
+245 
-250 DSGNLS
+250 
-256 YQDAVNGSNSGWVS
+256 
-270 AGVNEFFMNYNWTTQ
+270 
-285 DVNTTVS
+285 TV
-292 TMQGL
+292 
-297 GKSQYEAFAGLDVQ
+297 
-311 QNCMNT
+311 
-317 NFSSNYLLNNN
+317 
-328 NNKLKLSLALYC
+328 
-340 PNSTM
+340 
-345 GLSGD
+345 
-350 GADFHEVERQFYV
+350 
-363 NGGDPRSTSSSGW
+363 
-376 AGMSRF
+376 
-382 FADHTTIIS
+382 
-391 APFVTNFN
+391 
-399 SGHGKAFYIDGVKS
+399 
-413 RDAEWSYQSVQD
+413 
-425 VMPTWTWIIDSNGQK
+425 
-440 LSGAYD
+440 
-446 FEDAYNGGSSI
+446 
-457 KFYGSLT
+457 
-464 ANKPNNIMLYSTN
+464 
-477 LDINGSTNIAVTAKN
+477 
-492 DRGLMKLVAYYGDS
+492 
-506 STSSYANCQKATFAL
+506 
-521 DASSGGWTTSNV
+521 
-533 SLASL
+533 
-538 SGKKL
+538 
-543 YAIGFEIG
+543 
-551 GTSNVSDYQVN
+551 YQVN

-597 IKWNGNNAST
+597 IKWNGNNASS

-621 IMETPNTAYYIPN
+621 IMETPNTAFYIPN

-643 VTIEVVPVNANG
+643 VTVEVVPVNANG

-694 YSAQNDGEPAS
+694 YSAQNDGEPAW
-705 KAIDGTSENGSKW
+705 KAIDGTSENSSKW
-718 CATNAQSGWMTI
+718 CATNKQSGWMTI

-743 EHAEYGGEAQNMNT
+743 EHAQYGGEAQNMNT

-768 NWVTAY
+768 NWVTVY

-846 FSLTHAPTGSTV
+846 FSLTNAPTGSTV

-921 VKYSITVVQPA
+921 VKYSINVVQPA
-932 NGTVSA
+932 NGSVAA

-965 LDGARINGDTFIMPA
+965 LDG
-980 RNVEV
+980 E
-985 SAVFTANAYS
+985 
-995 ITVVQPTGGTV
+995 
-1006 SASATSATAGTTVKL
+1006 
-1021 TATPAEGYTLDYFT
+1021 
-1035 LDGARINGNTFSM
+1035 
-1048 PARNVEVSAVFTA
+1048 
-1061 NAYSITVVQPTGGTV
+1061 
-1076 SASTTSAAAGTTIE
+1076 
-1090 LTATPAEGY
+1090 
-1099 TLDYFTLDGER
+1099 
-1110 INGDTFSMPARN
+1110 
-1122 VEVSAV
+1122 
-1128 FTANAYSITV
+1128 
-1138 VQPTGGTVSASATSA
+1138 
-1153 TAGTTVKLTA
+1153 
-1163 TPAEGY
+1163 
-1169 TLDYFTLDGARINGD
+1169 
-1184 TFIMPA
+1184 
-1190 RNVEVSAVFTAN
+1190 
-1202 AYSITV
+1202 
-1208 VQPTGGTV
+1208 
-1216 SASATSATA
+1216 
-1225 GTTVKLT
+1225 
-1232 ATPAEGYTLD
+1232 
-1242 YFTLDGA
+1242 
-1249 RINGDTFIMPARN
+1249 
-1262 VEVSAVFTAN
+1262 
-1272 AYSITVVQPTGGTV
+1272 
-1286 SASATSATAGTT
+1286 
-1298 VKLTATP
+1298 
-1305 AEGYTL
+1305 
-1311 DYFTLDGARINGD
+1311 RINGD

-1343 YSITVVQPAGGTVSA
+1343 YSITVVQPAGGTVSASATSAAAGTTVKLTATPAEGYTLDYFTLDGERINGDTFIMPARNVEVSAVFTANAYSITVVQPANGTVSA

-1449 DREADKWHA
+1449 DPEADKWHA
-1458 SGVNGWVAF
+1458 SGINGWVAF

-1477 LKIYHAGSAGENSNL
+1477 LKIYHAGSAGEASNL

-1542 ISIDHIDM
+1542 ISVDHIDM

>member
-1 MRVNTIK
+1 M
-8 KIIAA
+8 
-13 ILAAVLCFGVL
+13 
-24 PSRSFFN
+24 
-31 TLSAVVKAANADS
+31 
-44 LNEAYADGTSLM
+44 
-56 PIGPAFTV
+56 
-64 DTLLSWEPTND
+64 
-75 PDSDYSRSVVPLADR
+75 
-90 YTGFTVND
+90 
-98 YANPDAKLMV
+98 
-108 CSLANSKHDATNA
+108 
-121 QGQESFSSYAF
+121 
-132 NYWQYATS
+132 
-140 FVYWSGSKRGQVVV
+140 
-154 PTGEFT
+154 
-160 DAAHTNGV
+160 
-168 PVMGTIFFDWG
+168 
-179 GNSSVVENFVRN
+179 ENFVRN

-228 SMIAYMRQQRPN
+228 SMIAYMRQQKPN

-292 TMQGL
+292 TMQNL

-317 NFSSNYLLNNN
+317 YFSSNYLLNNS
-328 NNKLKLSLALYC
+328 NKLKLSLALYC

-506 STSSYANCQKATFAL
+506 STSSYANCQKVTFAL

-543 YAIGFEIG
+543 YALGFEIG

-597 IKWNGNNAST
+597 IKWNGNNASS

-694 YSAQNDGEPAS
+694 YSAQNDGEPAW

-718 CATNAQSGWMTI
+718 CATNARSGWMTI

-743 EHAEYGGEAQNMNT
+743 EHAEYGGEAQDMNT

-768 NWVTAY
+768 NWVTVY

-788 TPVTAQEWRLYIS
+788 TPVTAQEWRLYIY

-814 EWQMFETTER
+814 EWQMFESTER
-824 NRTDIVLMKF
+824 ERSDIVLMKF

-896 FYTVQEGKQEE
+896 FYTVQEGVQEE

-921 VKYSITVVQPA
+921 VKYSINVVQPA
-932 NGTVSA
+932 NGSVAA
-938 SATSATAGTTVK
+938 SATSAAAGTTVK

-965 LDGARINGDTFIMPA
+965 LDG
-980 RNVEV
+980 E
-985 SAVFTANAYS
+985 
-995 ITVVQPTGGTV
+995 
-1006 SASATSATAGTTVKL
+1006 
-1021 TATPAEGYTLDYFT
+1021 
-1035 LDGARINGNTFSM
+1035 
-1048 PARNVEVSAVFTA
+1048 
-1061 NAYSITVVQPTGGTV
+1061 
-1076 SASTTSAAAGTTIE
+1076 
-1090 LTATPAEGY
+1090 
-1099 TLDYFTLDGER
+1099 
-1110 INGDTFSMPARN
+1110 
-1122 VEVSAV
+1122 
-1128 FTANAYSITV
+1128 
-1138 VQPTGGTVSASATSA
+1138 
-1153 TAGTTVKLTA
+1153 
-1163 TPAEGY
+1163 
-1169 TLDYFTLDGARINGD
+1169 
-1184 TFIMPA
+1184 
-1190 RNVEVSAVFTAN
+1190 
-1202 AYSITV
+1202 
-1208 VQPTGGTV
+1208 
-1216 SASATSATA
+1216 
-1225 GTTVKLT
+1225 
-1232 ATPAEGYTLD
+1232 
-1242 YFTLDGA
+1242 
-1249 RINGDTFIMPARN
+1249 
-1262 VEVSAVFTAN
+1262 
-1272 AYSITVVQPTGGTV
+1272 
-1286 SASATSATAGTT
+1286 
-1298 VKLTATP
+1298 
-1305 AEGYTL
+1305 
-1311 DYFTLDGARINGD
+1311 RINGD

-1343 YSITVVQPAGGTVSA
+1343 YSITVVQPAGGTVTA

-1449 DREADKWHA
+1449 DLEADKWHA
-1458 SGVNGWVAF
+1458 SGINGWVAF

-1542 ISIDHIDM
+1542 ISVDHIDM

>member
-1 MRVNTIK
+1 M
-8 KIIAA
+8 
-13 ILAAVLCFGVL
+13 IL
-24 PSRSFFN
+24 N
-31 TLSAVVKAANADS
+31 
-44 LNEAYADGTSLM
+44 
-56 PIGPAFTV
+56 
-64 DTLLSWEPTND
+64 
-75 PDSDYSRSVVPLADR
+75 
-90 YTGFTVND
+90 
-98 YANPDAKLMV
+98 
-108 CSLANSKHDATNA
+108 
-121 QGQESFSSYAF
+121 
-132 NYWQYATS
+132 S
-140 FVYWSGSKRGQVVV
+140 FV
-154 PTGEFT
+154 
-160 DAAHTNGV
+160 
-168 PVMGTIFFDWG
+168 
-179 GNSSVVENFVRN
+179 
-191 YRSVADKLIEVMEY
+191 
-205 YGFDGYFF
+205 
-213 NEETAVDYTTAGNLR
+213 
-228 SMIAYMRQQRPN
+228 
-240 MLIGW
+240 
-245 YDSIT
+245 
-250 DSGNLS
+250 
-256 YQDAVNGSNSGWVS
+256 
-270 AGVNEFFMNYNWTTQ
+270 
-285 DVNTTVS
+285 TV
-292 TMQGL
+292 
-297 GKSQYEAFAGLDVQ
+297 
-311 QNCMNT
+311 
-317 NFSSNYLLNNN
+317 
-328 NNKLKLSLALYC
+328 
-340 PNSTM
+340 
-345 GLSGD
+345 
-350 GADFHEVERQFYV
+350 
-363 NGGDPRSTSSSGW
+363 
-376 AGMSRF
+376 
-382 FADHTTIIS
+382 
-391 APFVTNFN
+391 
-399 SGHGKAFYIDGVKS
+399 
-413 RDAEWSYQSVQD
+413 
-425 VMPTWTWIIDSNGQK
+425 
-440 LSGAYD
+440 
-446 FEDAYNGGSSI
+446 
-457 KFYGSLT
+457 
-464 ANKPNNIMLYSTN
+464 
-477 LDINGSTNIAVTAKN
+477 
-492 DRGLMKLVAYYGDS
+492 
-506 STSSYANCQKATFAL
+506 
-521 DASSGGWTTSNV
+521 
-533 SLASL
+533 
-538 SGKKL
+538 
-543 YAIGFEIG
+543 
-551 GTSNVSDYQVN
+551 YQVN

-597 IKWNGNNAST
+597 IKWNGNNASS

-694 YSAQNDGEPAS
+694 YSAQNDGEPAW

-718 CATNAQSGWMTI
+718 CATNARSGWMTI

-743 EHAEYGGEAQNMNT
+743 EHAQYGGEAQNMNT

-768 NWVTAY
+768 NWVTVY

-921 VKYSITVVQPA
+921 VKYSINVVQPA
-932 NGTVSA
+932 NGSVAA

-965 LDGARINGDTFIMPA
+965 LDGERINGNTFIMPA

-1035 LDGARINGNTFSM
+1035 LDGERINGN
-1048 PARNVEVSAVFTA
+1048 
-1061 NAYSITVVQPTGGTV
+1061 
-1076 SASTTSAAAGTTIE
+1076 
-1090 LTATPAEGY
+1090 
-1099 TLDYFTLDGER
+1099 
-1110 INGDTFSMPARN
+1110 
-1122 VEVSAV
+1122 
-1128 FTANAYSITV
+1128 
-1138 VQPTGGTVSASATSA
+1138 
-1153 TAGTTVKLTA
+1153 
-1163 TPAEGY
+1163 
-1169 TLDYFTLDGARINGD
+1169 

-1225 GTTVKLT
+1225 GTTIELT

-1242 YFTLDGA
+1242 YFTLDGE
-1249 RINGDTFIMPARN
+1249 RINGNTFSMPARN

-1272 AYSITVVQPTGGTV
+1272 AYSITVVQPT
-1286 SASATSATAGTT
+1286 
-1298 VKLTATP
+1298 
-1305 AEGYTL
+1305 
-1311 DYFTLDGARINGD
+1311 
-1324 TFIMPARNV
+1324 
-1333 EVSAVFTANA
+1333 
-1343 YSITVVQPAGGTVSA
+1343 GGTVSA

-1389 ANNGGTFTMPA
+1389 ANNGSSFTMPA
-1400 RDVIVTAVFTKVAEP
+1400 HDVMVTAVFTKVAEP

-1423 TIYYSNKKYPDY
+1423 TIYYFNKKYPDY

-1477 LKIYHAGSAGENSNL
+1477 LKIYHAGSAGESSNL

-1570 YYLNVYEIEMYAGN
+1570 YHLNVYEIEMYAGN

>member
-13 ILAAVLCFGVL
+13 LLAAVFCFGVL
-24 PSRSFFN
+24 PSRSFFS

-168 PVMGTIFFDWG
+168 PVMGTIFFDCG

-228 SMIAYMRQQRPN
+228 SMIAYMRQQKPN

-256 YQDAVNGSNSGWVS
+256 YQDAVNGYNSGWVS

-285 DVNTTVS
+285 EVNTTVS

-317 NFSSNYLLNNN
+317 NFSSNYLLNNS
-328 NNKLKLSLALYC
+328 NKLKLSLALYC

-597 IKWNGNNAST
+597 IKWNGNNASS

-694 YSAQNDGEPAS
+694 YSAQNDGEPAW

-743 EHAEYGGEAQNMNT
+743 EHAEYGGESQDMNT

-768 NWVTAY
+768 NWVTVY
-774 STNNNSSAV
+774 STNNNSSDV

-788 TPVTAQEWRLYIS
+788 TPVTAQEWRLYIF

-921 VKYSITVVQPA
+921 VKYSINVVQPA
-932 NGTVSA
+932 NGSVAA
-938 SATSATAGTTVK
+938 SATSATAGTTIE
-950 LTATPAEGYTLDYFT
+950 LAATPSEGYTLDYFT
-965 LDGARINGDTFIMPA
+965 LDGARINGNTFIMPA

-1006 SASATSATAGTTVKL
+1006 SASATSAAAGTTIEL

-1035 LDGARINGNTFSM
+1035 LDGERINGDTFIM

-1061 NAYSITVVQPTGGTV
+1061 NAYSINVVQPANGTV
-1076 SASTTSAAAGTTIE
+1076 SASATSAAAGTTIE

-1138 VQPTGGTVSASATSA
+1138 VQPT
-1153 TAGTTVKLTA
+1153 
-1163 TPAEGY
+1163 
-1169 TLDYFTLDGARINGD
+1169 
-1184 TFIMPA
+1184 
-1190 RNVEVSAVFTAN
+1190 
-1202 AYSITV
+1202 
-1208 VQPTGGTV
+1208 
-1216 SASATSATA
+1216 
-1225 GTTVKLT
+1225 
-1232 ATPAEGYTLD
+1232 
-1242 YFTLDGA
+1242 
-1249 RINGDTFIMPARN
+1249 
-1262 VEVSAVFTAN
+1262 
-1272 AYSITVVQPTGGTV
+1272 
-1286 SASATSATAGTT
+1286 
-1298 VKLTATP
+1298 
-1305 AEGYTL
+1305 
-1311 DYFTLDGARINGD
+1311 
-1324 TFIMPARNV
+1324 
-1333 EVSAVFTANA
+1333 
-1343 YSITVVQPAGGTVSA
+1343 GGTVSA

-1423 TIYYSNKKYPDY
+1423 TVYYSNKKYPDY

-1458 SGVNGWVAF
+1458 SGINGWVAF

-1518 TQNRVCQIAWFWKRI
+1518 TQNRVCQIAWFWKRV

-1570 YYLNVYEIEMYAGN
+1570 YHLNVYEIEMYAGN